1 LSATLGLDDS
11 AYRQGV
17 EEAKAQTKA
26 AVSTMMTDYNRLY
39 SEVIHLT
46 AAYQKSRKE
55 TGATSE
61 ETKAFAQKLKEA
73 RAQLSATAQGL
84 RTAEEYMNSF
94 GESASGSG
102 QSLTGAITKAN
113 LLTGVISKVSSMALS
128 AGKDFIQTGIKYN
141 AQLESYTTGF
151 TNMLGSAEAAQQAI
165 AAIQED
171 AARTPL
177 NVASLTQANQLLIS
191 AGENANY
198 SRKVIMALGDAVYAA
213 GGGNAELSRMAAN
226 LQQIANVGKASAIDI
241 KQFAY
246 AGINIYQVLA
256 DYTGKTVQEVQSMTV
271 SYDLLSQ
278 ALIAASEEG
287 GRYYNA
293 MDTQSQTMNGRV
305 STLKDNVSQLA
316 GLMTGDLS
324 SGIGVVIGNLNNMV
338 VAAQDAYKKDGW
350 KGLGEAILGLDNPI
364 SAIISSFGRLGS
376 AVVSALDRASYAL
389 NKARGKTAY
398 ADYDS
403 YEDYRASTDQ
413 QNSRDR
419 RRQAALNGVGIS
431 NKSWSERQAELAAAA
446 GSGGSSIVTTGGSG
460 GSASG
465 KSGSRSTTE
474 TVISSI
480 SRTATT
486 TAQNALGTVTTS
498 IQTLSEKVKDSAGS
512 IKDRITE
519 TTTETGKEMVNGIET
534 TYKQVETKVNG
545 VVTKTTKTY
554 DDMSKTLAATLTR
567 TTSKVEGGVTT
578 AIQEVTK
585 KYADNTEHIEK
596 TETITEENI
605 VDGVARTTKTI
616 NTYIDGVLQNTKV
629 DTEEAEKSIQA
640 ALSRTEKYISEIQGQ
655 SDKGIFGLVK
665 SLFTDIKNKDGKAI
679 AGDVVKVIFGQVT
692 QEQRNTILKWA
703 DDAMTAINE
712 HYAQGGI
719 QGALQSIA
727 GLFSNGITP
736 AVNGSTKEV
745 QSFAAAMKGL
755 SGTGGSGGIVSS
767 ILKLF
772 GGGTKAAA
780 AAGEAGAGQAIA
792 SAAGGAASFF
802 PECLAVLAVIANGVV
817 GFKMGQNARTREDS
831 GEERSLGSKLLSGAL
846 LAATGPVGWISYFFG
861 KKFGKKSS
869 SSSAAAESAP
879 SGAMS
884 YLDIQDAYW
893 YGNERA
899 FAGYDYRSDPFTY
912 NPNNNSVPKY
922 QAEIQAQLAK
932 LSTVVEQ
939 YLPDVANQQIV
950 LDDGTI
956 VGALAPGMN
965 DQLGHIQMLAE
976 RGN

>member
-1 LSATLGLDDS
+1 MQSSTKKVVTELGSEYSKAAQKVAELTKRYNES
-11 AYRQGV
+11 V
-17 EEAKAQTKA
+17 EKTGRTSAQTKELKA
-26 AVSTMMTDYNRLY
+26 ALASARAEL
-39 SEVIHLT
+39 
-46 AAYQKSRKE
+46 KE
-55 TGATSE
+55 TTSALRSANTNMTEFGGASE
-61 ETKAFAQKLKEA
+61 T
-73 RAQLSATAQGL
+73 
-84 RTAEEYMNSF
+84 
-94 GESASGSG
+94 ASG
-102 QSLTGAITKAN
+102 SLTGAITKAN
-113 LLTGVISKVSSMALS
+113 LLTGVIAKVGSMALS
-128 AGKDFIQTGIKYN
+128 AAKDFIRTGIQYN

-151 TNMLGSAEAAQQAI
+151 TNMLGSAEAAKA
-165 AAIQED
+165 AMDAIQED
-171 AARTPL
+171 AARTPFD
-177 NVASLTQANQLLIS
+177 VASLTQANQLLIS
-191 AGENANY
+191 AGENAGY
-198 SRKVIMALGDAVYAA
+198 SRKVIMALGDAVSAT
-213 GGGNAELSRMAAN
+213 GGGNAELSRMSAN

-256 DYTGKTVQEVQSMTV
+256 DYTGKSVQEIQKMTV
-271 SYDLLSQ
+271 SYDLLSA
-278 ALIAASEEG
+278 ALIAASQEG

-324 SGIGVVIGNLNNMV
+324 NGIGMVIGNLNNMV

-350 KGLGEAILGLDNPI
+350 KGLGEAILDLDNPI
-364 SAIISSFGRLGS
+364 STIISSFGRLGS
-376 AVVSALDRASYAL
+376 AAVSALDRASYAL
-389 NKARGKTAY
+389 NKALGKTAY

-403 YEDYRASTDQ
+403 YEDYRTSTDQ
-413 QNSRDR
+413 QNSRNR

-446 GSGGSSIVTTGGSG
+446 GTGGSSITTSPSGSSG
-460 GSASG
+460 GK
-465 KSGSRSTTE
+465 KSKSTTE
-474 TVISSI
+474 TVIESI
-480 SRTATT
+480 SHTATT

-498 IQTLSEKVKDSAGS
+498 IQTLTEKVKDGAGS

-567 TTSKVEGGVTT
+567 TASKVEGGVTT

-605 VDGVARTTKTI
+605 VDGVAQTTKTI
-616 NTYIDGVLQNTKV
+616 NTYIDGVLQNTKA

-665 SLFTDIKNKDGKAI
+665 SLFTDIKSKDGKAI

-692 QEQRNTILKWA
+692 QDQRNTVLKWA

-727 GLFSNGITP
+727 DLFSNGITP

-755 SGTGGSGGIVSS
+755 SGTGGSGGIVNS

-772 GGGTKAAA
+772 GGGTQAAA

-802 PECLAVLAVIANGVV
+802 PECLAVLAVIAEGVI
-817 GFKMGQNARTREDS
+817 GFKMGQNARAREDS

-846 LAATGPVGWISYFFG
+846 LAATGPVGWLSYFFG

-869 SSSAAAESAP
+869 SSSAAEESAS
-879 SGAMS
+879 SGAPS

-912 NPNNNSVPKY
+912 NPNNNAVPKY

-932 LSTVVEQ
+932 LSAVVEQ

>member
-1 LSATLGLDDS
+1 MQNSTKRAVTELGSEYSKAAQKVAELTKRYNESAEKTGRTS
-11 AYRQGV
+11 
-17 EEAKAQTKA
+17 AQTKELKA
-26 AVSTMMTDYNRLY
+26 ALASARAEL
-39 SEVIHLT
+39 
-46 AAYQKSRKE
+46 KE
-55 TGATSE
+55 TTSALRSANTKMTEFGGASE
-61 ETKAFAQKLKEA
+61 T
-73 RAQLSATAQGL
+73 
-84 RTAEEYMNSF
+84 
-94 GESASGSG
+94 ASG
-102 QSLTGAITKAN
+102 SLTGAITKAN
-113 LLTGVISKVSSMALS
+113 LLTGVISNVSSMALS
-128 AGKDFIQTGIKYN
+128 AAKDFIQTGIQYN

-151 TNMLGSAEAAQQAI
+151 TNMLGSAEAAKA
-165 AAIQED
+165 AMDAIQED
-171 AARTPL
+171 AARTPFD
-177 NVASLTQANQLLIS
+177 VASLTQANQLLIS
-191 AGENANY
+191 AGENAGY
-198 SRKVIMALGDAVYAA
+198 SRKVIMALGDAVSAT
-213 GGGNAELSRMAAN
+213 GGGNAELSRMSAN

-246 AGINIYQVLA
+246 AGINVYQVLA
-256 DYTGKTVQEVQSMTV
+256 DYTGKSVQEVQKMTI

-316 GLMTGDLS
+316 GLMTGGLS
-324 SGIGVVIGNLNNMV
+324 DAVGSVISKLNDMT
-338 VAAQDAYKKDGW
+338 VAAIEAYKQDGW
-350 KGLGEAILGLDNPI
+350 WGMAGAALSTIEPLNEVGQ
-364 SAIISSFGRLGS
+364 
-376 AVVSALDRASYAL
+376 ALDRIKEKANSALTRISYIINSRTVPNFAYSSEEEYAAAL
-389 NKARGKTAY
+389 
-398 ADYDS
+398 
-403 YEDYRASTDQ
+403 DQ

-446 GSGGSSIVTTGGSG
+446 GSGGSSIPTGGSG
-460 GSASG
+460 GSSSSG
-465 KSGSRSTTE
+465 KPGSKSTTE

-498 IQTLSEKVKDSAGS
+498 IQTLTEKVKDSAGS

-519 TTTETGKEMVNGIET
+519 TTTTTGKEMVNGIET

-567 TTSKVEGGVTT
+567 TTRKVEGGVTT

-585 KYADNTEHIEK
+585 KYADGSEHIEK

-605 VDGVARTTKTI
+605 VDGVAQTTKTI
-616 NTYIDGVLQNTKV
+616 NTYIDGVLQNTKT

-727 GLFSNGITP
+727 DLFRNGITP

-767 ILKLF
+767 IIKLF

-802 PECLAVLAVIANGVV
+802 PECLAVLAAIANGVI
-817 GFKMGQNARTREDS
+817 GFKMGQNARAREDS

-846 LAATGPVGWISYFFG
+846 LAATGPIGWISYFFG
-861 KKFGKKSS
+861 KKYGKKSS
-869 SSSAAAESAP
+869 SSSAAAESAS
-879 SGAMS
+879 SGAPS

>member
-1 LSATLGLDDS
+1 MQNSTKKAVTELGSEYSKAAQKVAELTKRYNESAEKTGRTS
-11 AYRQGV
+11 
-17 EEAKAQTKA
+17 AQTKELKA
-26 AVSTMMTDYNRLY
+26 ALASARAEL
-39 SEVIHLT
+39 
-46 AAYQKSRKE
+46 KE
-55 TGATSE
+55 TTS
-61 ETKAFAQKLKEA
+61 ALK
-73 RAQLSATAQGL
+73 SANIGMT
-84 RTAEEYMNSF
+84 EF
-94 GESASGSG
+94 GGSSESASG
-102 QSLTGAITKAN
+102 SLTGAITKAN
-113 LLTGVISKVSSMALS
+113 LLTGVISNVSSMALS
-128 AGKDFIQTGIKYN
+128 AAKDFIQTGIQYN

-151 TNMLGSAEAAQQAI
+151 TNMLGSAEAAQQVMSQ
-165 AAIQED
+165 IQED
-171 AARTPL
+171 AAKTPFD
-177 NVASLTQANQLLIS
+177 VESLTKANQYLIS
-191 AGENANY
+191 AGENASY
-198 SRKVIMALGDAVYAA
+198 ARSTIMALGDAVSAT
-213 GGGNAELSRMAAN
+213 GGGNDELNRMSQN
-226 LQQIANVGKASAIDI
+226 LQQIANTGKATTADI

-246 AGINIYQVLA
+246 AGIDVYGILA
-256 DYTGKTVQEVQSMTV
+256 DYTGKSTAEVQKMTI
-271 SYDLLSQ
+271 SYDLLTQ
-278 ALIAASEEG
+278 ALQAASEEG
-287 GRYYNA
+287 GRYYSS

-364 SAIISSFGRLGS
+364 SAIISSFDRLGS
-376 AVVSALDRASYAL
+376 AAVSALDRASYAL
-389 NKARGKTAY
+389 NKALGKNAY

-413 QNSRDR
+413 QNSRNR

-446 GSGGSSIVTTGGSG
+446 GSGGSSIPTGGSG
-460 GSASG
+460 GSSSSG
-465 KSGSRSTTE
+465 KPGSKSATE

-498 IQTLSEKVKDSAGS
+498 IQTLTEKVKDSAGS

-519 TTTETGKEMVNGIET
+519 TTTTTGKEMVDGIET

-567 TTSKVEGGVTT
+567 TASKVEGGVTT
-578 AIQEVTK
+578 AIQEVTE
-585 KYADNTEHIEK
+585 KYADGTEHIKTTETK
-596 TETITEENI
+596 TEESI

-616 NTYIDGVLQNTKV
+616 NTYIDGVLQNTKT

-727 GLFSNGITP
+727 GLFSDGITP

-802 PECLAVLAVIANGVV
+802 PECLAVLAVIAEGVV
-817 GFKMGQNARTREDS
+817 GFKMGQNARAREDS

-846 LAATGPVGWISYFFG
+846 LAFTGPIGWISYLLG

-869 SSSAAAESAP
+869 SSSAAAESAQ

-922 QAEIQAQLAK
+922 QAEIQAQLTK

>member
-1 LSATLGLDDS
+1 MQNSTKRAVTELGSEYSKAAQKVAELTKRYNESAEKTGRTS
-11 AYRQGV
+11 
-17 EEAKAQTKA
+17 AQTKELKA
-26 AVSTMMTDYNRLY
+26 ALASARAEL
-39 SEVIHLT
+39 
-46 AAYQKSRKE
+46 KE
-55 TGATSE
+55 TTSALKSANIGMTE
-61 ETKAFAQKLKEA
+61 FGGSSET
-73 RAQLSATAQGL
+73 
-84 RTAEEYMNSF
+84 
-94 GESASGSG
+94 ASG
-102 QSLTGAITKAN
+102 SLTGAITKAN

-128 AGKDFIQTGIKYN
+128 AAKDFIQTGIQYN

-151 TNMLGSAEAAQQAI
+151 TNMLGSAEAAKA
-165 AAIQED
+165 AMDAIQED
-171 AARTPL
+171 AARTPFD
-177 NVASLTQANQLLIS
+177 VASLTQANQLLIS
-191 AGENANY
+191 AGENAGY
-198 SRKVIMALGDAVYAA
+198 SRKVIMALGDAVSAT
-213 GGGNAELSRMAAN
+213 GGGNAELSRMSAN

-256 DYTGKTVQEVQSMTV
+256 DYTGKSVQEVQKMTI

-324 SGIGVVIGNLNNMV
+324 SGIGVVIGNLNDMV

-364 SAIISSFGRLGS
+364 STIISSFGRLGS
-376 AVVSALDRASYAL
+376 AAVSALDRASYAL
-389 NKARGKTAY
+389 NKALGKNAY

-403 YEDYRASTDQ
+403 YEDYRTSTDQ

-431 NKSWSERQAELAAAA
+431 NKSWTERQAELAAAA
-446 GSGGSSIVTTGGSG
+446 GTGGSSIPTGGS
-460 GSASG
+460 
-465 KSGSRSTTE
+465 SGSSSGGKPGSKSTTE

-498 IQTLSEKVKDSAGS
+498 IQTLTEKVKDSAGS

-585 KYADNTEHIEK
+585 KYADGSEHIEK

-616 NTYIDGVLQNTKV
+616 NTYIDGVLQNTKT

-727 GLFSNGITP
+727 DLFRNGITP

-802 PECLAVLAVIANGVV
+802 PECLAVLAVIANGVI
-817 GFKMGQNARTREDS
+817 GFKMGQNARAREDS

-846 LAATGPVGWISYFFG
+846 LAATGPIGWISYFFG
-861 KKFGKKSS
+861 KKYGKKSS
-869 SSSAAAESAP
+869 SSSAAAESAS
-879 SGAMS
+879 SGAPS

-912 NPNNNSVPKY
+912 NPNNNAVPKY

-932 LSTVVEQ
+932 LSAVVEQ

>member
-1 LSATLGLDDS
+1 MQNSTKRAVTELGSEYSKAAQKVAELTKRYNESAEKTGRTS
-11 AYRQGV
+11 
-17 EEAKAQTKA
+17 AQTKELKA
-26 AVSTMMTDYNRLY
+26 ALASARAEL
-39 SEVIHLT
+39 
-46 AAYQKSRKE
+46 KE
-55 TGATSE
+55 TTSALKSANIGMTE
-61 ETKAFAQKLKEA
+61 FGGSSET
-73 RAQLSATAQGL
+73 
-84 RTAEEYMNSF
+84 
-94 GESASGSG
+94 ASG
-102 QSLTGAITKAN
+102 SLTGAITKAN
-113 LLTGVISKVSSMALS
+113 LLTGVISNVSSMALS
-128 AGKDFIQTGIKYN
+128 AAKDFIQTGIQYN

-151 TNMLGSAEAAQQAI
+151 TNMLGSAEAAKA
-165 AAIQED
+165 AMDAIQED
-171 AARTPL
+171 AARTPFD
-177 NVASLTQANQLLIS
+177 VASLTQANQLLIS
-191 AGENANY
+191 AGENAGY
-198 SRKVIMALGDAVYAA
+198 SRKVIMALGDAVSAT
-213 GGGNAELSRMAAN
+213 GGGNAELSRMSAN

-256 DYTGKTVQEVQSMTV
+256 DYTGKSVQEVQNMTI

-364 SAIISSFGRLGS
+364 STIISSFGRLGS
-376 AVVSALDRASYAL
+376 AAVSALDRASYAL
-389 NKARGKTAY
+389 NKALGKTAY
-398 ADYDS
+398 SDYDS
-403 YEDYRASTDQ
+403 YEDYRTSTDQ

-446 GSGGSSIVTTGGSG
+446 GSGGSSIPTGGSG
-460 GSASG
+460 GSSSSG
-465 KSGSRSTTE
+465 KPGSKFTTE

-519 TTTETGKEMVNGIET
+519 TTTETGKEMVDGIET
-534 TYKQVETKVNG
+534 TYKRVETKVNG

-585 KYADNTEHIEK
+585 KYADGSEHIEK
-596 TETITEENI
+596 TETVTEENI
-605 VDGVARTTKTI
+605 VDGVAQTTKTI

-629 DTEEAEKSIQA
+629 DTEETKKSIQA

-802 PECLAVLAVIANGVV
+802 PECLAVLAVIAEGVV
-817 GFKMGQNARTREDS
+817 GFKMGQNARAREDS

-846 LAATGPVGWISYFFG
+846 LAATGPIGWISYFFG

>member
-1 LSATLGLDDS
+1 MSLDDS
-11 AYRQGV
+11 AYRQSIQNVQNSTKKVVTELGSEYSKAAQKV
-17 EEAKAQTKA
+17 AELTKRYNKSAEKTGRTSAQTKELKA
-26 AVSTMMTDYNRLY
+26 ALASARAEL
-39 SEVIHLT
+39 
-46 AAYQKSRKE
+46 KE
-55 TGATSE
+55 TTSALKSANIGMTEFGGASE
-61 ETKAFAQKLKEA
+61 T
-73 RAQLSATAQGL
+73 
-84 RTAEEYMNSF
+84 
-94 GESASGSG
+94 ASG
-102 QSLTGAITKAN
+102 SLTGAITKAN
-113 LLTGVISKVSSMALS
+113 LLTGIISKVSSMALS
-128 AGKDFIQTGIKYN
+128 AGKDFIQTGIQYN

-151 TNMLGSAEAAQQAI
+151 TNMLGSAEAAKA
-165 AAIQED
+165 AMDAIQED
-171 AARTPL
+171 AARTPFD
-177 NVASLTQANQLLIS
+177 VASLTQANQLLIS
-191 AGENANY
+191 AGENAGY
-198 SRKVIMALGDAVYAA
+198 SRKVIMALGDAVSAT
-213 GGGNAELSRMAAN
+213 GGDNDELNRMAQN

-256 DYTGKTVQEVQSMTV
+256 DYTGKSVQDVQNMTI

-287 GRYYNA
+287 GRYYNS

-305 STLKDNVSQLA
+305 STLKDNASQLA
-316 GLMTGDLS
+316 GLMTRGLS
-324 SGIGVVIGNLNNMV
+324 DAVGSVISKLNEMT
-338 VAAQDAYKKDGW
+338 VAAIEAYKQDGW
-350 KGLGEAILGLDNPI
+350 WGMAGAALSTIEPLNEVGQ
-364 SAIISSFGRLGS
+364 
-376 AVVSALDRASYAL
+376 ALDRIKEKANSALTRISYIINSRTVPNFAYSSEEEYAAAL
-389 NKARGKTAY
+389 
-398 ADYDS
+398 
-403 YEDYRASTDQ
+403 DQ
-413 QNSRDR
+413 QKSRDR
-419 RRQAALNGVGIS
+419 RRQAALKGVGIS

-446 GSGGSSIVTTGGSG
+446 GAGGSSISTGGSG
-460 GSASG
+460 GSSSG
-465 KSGSRSTTE
+465 GKKSKSTTE

-519 TTTETGKEMVNGIET
+519 TTTTTGKEMVNGIET

-578 AIQEVTK
+578 AIQEVTE
-585 KYADNTEHIEK
+585 KYADGTEHIKTTETK
-596 TETITEENI
+596 TEESI
-605 VDGVARTTKTI
+605 VDGVAQTTKTI

-692 QEQRNTILKWA
+692 QEQRNTVLKWA

-727 GLFSNGITP
+727 DLFSNGITP

-755 SGTGGSGGIVSS
+755 SGTGGSGGIVGS

-802 PECLAVLAVIANGVV
+802 PECLAVLAVIAEGVV
-817 GFKMGQNARTREDS
+817 GFKMGQNARAREDS

-846 LAATGPVGWISYFFG
+846 LAATGPVGWLSYFFG

-869 SSSAAAESAP
+869 SSSAAAESAS

>member
-1 LSATLGLDDS
+1 MSATLGLDDS

-419 RRQAALNGVGIS
+419 RRRAALNGVGIS

-446 GSGGSSIVTTGGSG
+446 GTGGSSITTGGSS
-460 GSASG
+460 GSSSSG
-465 KSGSRSTTE
+465 KSGSKSTTE

-519 TTTETGKEMVNGIET
+519 TTTTTGKEMVNGIET

-578 AIQEVTK
+578 AIQEVTE
-585 KYADNTEHIEK
+585 KYADGTEHIKTTETK
-596 TETITEENI
+596 TEESI
-605 VDGVARTTKTI
+605 VNGVAQTTKTI

-802 PECLAVLAVIANGVV
+802 PECLAVLAVIAEGVV
-817 GFKMGQNARTREDS
+817 GFKMGQNARAREDS

-846 LAATGPVGWISYFFG
+846 LAATGPIGWISYFFG

-869 SSSAAAESAP
+869 SSSAAAESTS

-932 LSTVVEQ
+932 LSAVVEQ

>member
-1 LSATLGLDDS
+1 MATLGLDDS

-17 EEAKAQTKA
+17 EEAKAQTKS
-26 AVSTMMTDYNRLY
+26 AVSTMSADYNRLY
-39 SEVIHLT
+39 SEVLHLT

-73 RAQLSATAQGL
+73 QAQLNTTAQGL

-94 GESASGSG
+94 GDAASGSSK
-102 QSLTGAITKAN
+102 SLAGAIAQGTIMA
-113 LLTGVISKVSSMALS
+113 GVFSKLYSAALAAAKS
-128 AGKDFIQTGIKYN
+128 LIQSGIEYN
-141 AQLESYTTGF
+141 AQIESYRVGL
-151 TNMLGSAEAAQQAI
+151 TNMLGSAEAAKA
-165 AAIQED
+165 AMDAIQED
-171 AARTPL
+171 AARTPFD
-177 NVASLTQANQLLIS
+177 VASLTQANQLLIS
-191 AGENANY
+191 AGENAGY
-198 SRKVIMALGDAVYAA
+198 SRKVIMALGDAVSAT
-213 GGGNAELSRMAAN
+213 GGGNAELSRMSAN

-256 DYTGKTVQEVQSMTV
+256 DYTGKSVQEVQKMTI
-271 SYDLLSQ
+271 SYDLLSA

-324 SGIGVVIGNLNNMV
+324 SGIGVVIGNLNDMV

-364 SAIISSFGRLGS
+364 STIISSFGRLGS
-376 AVVSALDRASYAL
+376 AAVNALDRASYAL
-389 NKARGKTAY
+389 NKALGKNAY

-403 YEDYRASTDQ
+403 YEAYRTSTDQ

-446 GSGGSSIVTTGGSG
+446 GSGGSSIPTGGSG
-460 GSASG
+460 GSSSSG
-465 KSGSRSTTE
+465 KPGSKSATE

-498 IQTLSEKVKDSAGS
+498 IQTLTEKVKDSAGS

-567 TTSKVEGGVTT
+567 TTSKVEGGVST

-585 KYADNTEHIEK
+585 KYADGSEHIEK

-616 NTYIDGVLQNTKV
+616 NTYIDGVLQNTKT

-640 ALSRTEKYISEIQGQ
+640 ALSRTEKYISGIQEQ

-703 DDAMTAINE
+703 YDAMTAINE

-727 GLFSNGITP
+727 DLFRNGITP

-802 PECLAVLAVIANGVV
+802 PECLAVLAVIANGVI
-817 GFKMGQNARTREDS
+817 GFKMGQNARAREDS

-846 LAATGPVGWISYFFG
+846 LAFTGPIGWLSYFFG

-869 SSSAAAESAP
+869 SSSAAAESAS

-932 LSTVVEQ
+932 LSNVVEQ

>member
-1 LSATLGLDDS
+1 MQNSTKKAVTELGSEYSKAAQKVAELTKRYNES
-11 AYRQGV
+11 V
-17 EEAKAQTKA
+17 EKTGRTSAQTKELKA
-26 AVSTMMTDYNRLY
+26 ALASARAEL
-39 SEVIHLT
+39 
-46 AAYQKSRKE
+46 KE
-55 TGATSE
+55 TTSALRSANTNMTEFGGASE
-61 ETKAFAQKLKEA
+61 T
-73 RAQLSATAQGL
+73 
-84 RTAEEYMNSF
+84 
-94 GESASGSG
+94 ASG
-102 QSLTGAITKAN
+102 SLTGAITKAN

-128 AGKDFIQTGIKYN
+128 AAEDFIQTGIRYN

-151 TNMLGSAEAAQQAI
+151 TNMLGSAEAAKA
-165 AAIQED
+165 AMDAIQED
-171 AARTPL
+171 AARTPFD
-177 NVASLTQANQLLIS
+177 VASLTQANQLLIS
-191 AGENANY
+191 AGENAGY
-198 SRKVIMALGDAVYAA
+198 SRKVIMALGDAVSAT
-213 GGGNAELSRMAAN
+213 GGGNAELSRMSAN

-256 DYTGKTVQEVQSMTV
+256 DYTGKSVQEVQKMTI
-271 SYDLLSQ
+271 SYDLLSA

-316 GLMTGDLS
+316 GLMTQDLS
-324 SGIGVVIGNLNNMV
+324 GAVGKVIEKLNDMTVAAQEAYKTDGWEGLILKLTGLEEAGKRVSAVFSGIG
-338 VAAQDAYKKDGW
+338 A
-350 KGLGEAILGLDNPI
+350 
-364 SAIISSFGRLGS
+364 R
-376 AVVSALDRASYAL
+376 VSAMMSGDRNEWKAFFSPNGKLDD
-389 NKARGKTAY
+389 GTQTAY
-398 ADYDS
+398 EKAWS
-403 YEDYRASTDQ
+403 ESME
-413 QNSRDR
+413 NSRAGTKDTDYWKQYGDR
-419 RRQAALNGVGIS
+419 LAKQYGITQ
-431 NKSWSERQAELAAAA
+431 KEEK
-446 GSGGSSIVTTGGSG
+446 SSITGNGDGGSG
-460 GSASG
+460 KPGS
-465 KSGSRSTTE
+465 KSTTE

-498 IQTLSEKVKDSAGS
+498 IQTLTEKVKDSAGS

-519 TTTETGKEMVNGIET
+519 TTTTTGKEMVDGIET

-578 AIQEVTK
+578 AIQEVTE
-585 KYADNTEHIEK
+585 KYADGTEHIKTTETK
-596 TETITEENI
+596 TEESI
-605 VDGVARTTKTI
+605 VDGVAQTTKTI
-616 NTYIDGVLQNTKV
+616 NTYIDGVLQNTKT

-665 SLFTDIKNKDGKAI
+665 SLFIDIKNKDGKAI

-802 PECLAVLAVIANGVV
+802 PECLAVLAAIANGVI
-817 GFKMGQNARTREDS
+817 GFKMGQNARAREDS

-846 LAATGPVGWISYFFG
+846 LAATGPIGWISYFFG
-861 KKFGKKSS
+861 KKYGKKSS
-869 SSSAAAESAP
+869 SSSAAAESAS
-879 SGAMS
+879 SGAPS

-912 NPNNNSVPKY
+912 NPNNNAVPKY

-932 LSTVVEQ
+932 LSAVVEQ

>member
-1 LSATLGLDDS
+1 MQSSTKKVVTELGSEYSKAAQKVAELTKRYNES
-11 AYRQGV
+11 V
-17 EEAKAQTKA
+17 EKTGRTSAQTKELKA
-26 AVSTMMTDYNRLY
+26 ALASARAEL
-39 SEVIHLT
+39 
-46 AAYQKSRKE
+46 KE
-55 TGATSE
+55 TTSALRSANTNMTE
-61 ETKAFAQKLKEA
+61 FGGSSET
-73 RAQLSATAQGL
+73 
-84 RTAEEYMNSF
+84 
-94 GESASGSG
+94 ASG
-102 QSLTGAITKAN
+102 SLTGAITKAN
-113 LLTGVISKVSSMALS
+113 LLTGVISNVSSMALS
-128 AGKDFIQTGIKYN
+128 AAKDFIQTGIQYN

-151 TNMLGSAEAAQQAI
+151 TNMLGSAEAAKA
-165 AAIQED
+165 AMDAIQED
-171 AARTPL
+171 AARTPFD
-177 NVASLTQANQLLIS
+177 VASLTQANQLLIS
-191 AGENANY
+191 AGENAGY
-198 SRKVIMALGDAVYAA
+198 SRKVIMALGDAVSAT
-213 GGGNAELSRMAAN
+213 GGGNAELSRMSAN

-256 DYTGKTVQEVQSMTV
+256 DYTGKSVQEVQKMTI

-364 SAIISSFGRLGS
+364 STIISSFGRLGS
-376 AVVSALDRASYAL
+376 AAVSALDRASYAL
-389 NKARGKTAY
+389 NKALGKNAY

-446 GSGGSSIVTTGGSG
+446 GSGGSSIPTGGSG
-460 GSASG
+460 GSSSSG
-465 KSGSRSTTE
+465 KPGSKSATE

-486 TAQNALGTVTTS
+486 TTQNALGTVTTS
-498 IQTLSEKVKDSAGS
+498 IQTLTEKVKDSAGS

-519 TTTETGKEMVNGIET
+519 TTTTTGKEMVDGIET

-802 PECLAVLAVIANGVV
+802 PECLAVLAVIAEGVV
-817 GFKMGQNARTREDS
+817 GFKMGQNARAREDS

-846 LAATGPVGWISYFFG
+846 LAATGPIGWISYFFG

-869 SSSAAAESAP
+869 SSSAAAESTS

-932 LSTVVEQ
+932 LSAVVEQ

>member
-1 LSATLGLDDS
+1 VQNSTKKAVTELGSEYSKAAQKVAELTKRYNESAEKTGHTS
-11 AYRQGV
+11 V
-17 EEAKAQTKA
+17 QTKELKA
-26 AVSTMMTDYNRLY
+26 ALASARAELKETTSALKSANNGMESFANSTDKASGKSLAGAIAQGTVMAGVFSKLY
-39 SEVIHLT
+39 S
-46 AAYQKSRKE
+46 A
-55 TGATSE
+55 
-61 ETKAFAQKLKEA
+61 
-73 RAQLSATAQGL
+73 
-84 RTAEEYMNSF
+84 
-94 GESASGSG
+94 
-102 QSLTGAITKAN
+102 
-113 LLTGVISKVSSMALS
+113 ALS
-128 AGKDFIQTGIKYN
+128 AAEGLISSGIQYN

-151 TNMLGSAEAAQQAI
+151 TNMLGSAEAAKA
-165 AAIQED
+165 AMDAIQED
-171 AARTPL
+171 AARTPFD
-177 NVASLTQANQLLIS
+177 VASLTQANQLLIS
-191 AGENANY
+191 AGENAGY
-198 SRKVIMALGDAVYAA
+198 SRKVIMALGDAVSAT
-213 GGGNAELSRMAAN
+213 GGGNAELSRMSAN

-246 AGINIYQVLA
+246 AGINVYQVLA
-256 DYTGKTVQEVQSMTV
+256 DYTGKSVQEVQKMTI
-271 SYDLLSQ
+271 SYDTLSQ

-316 GLMTGDLS
+316 GLMTGNLS
-324 SGIGVVIGNLNNMV
+324 EAVSTVISKLNDMT
-338 VAAQDAYKKDGW
+338 VAAIEAYKQDGW
-350 KGLGEAILGLDNPI
+350 WGMAGAALSVIEPI
-364 SAIISSFGRLGS
+364 NEVGQ
-376 AVVSALDRASYAL
+376 ALDGVKE
-389 NKARGKTAY
+389 KA
-398 ADYDS
+398 
-403 YEDYRASTDQ
+403 
-413 QNSRDR
+413 N
-419 RRQAALNGVGIS
+419 AALTHITYLINSLTVPNFAYS
-431 NKSWSERQAELAAAA
+431 SEEEYAAALETNERRSEGSRETERERRLYLHNQRVAQAQAAAA
-446 GSGGSSIVTTGGSG
+446 AAASSITGGGSGGSSSG
-460 GSASG
+460 G

-585 KYADNTEHIEK
+585 KYADGSEHIEK

-605 VDGVARTTKTI
+605 VDGVAQTTKTI

-802 PECLAVLAVIANGVV
+802 PECLAVLAVIAEGVV
-817 GFKMGQNARTREDS
+817 GFKMGQNARAREDS

-846 LAATGPVGWISYFFG
+846 LAATGPVGWLSYFFG

>member
-1 LSATLGLDDS
+1 MQNSTKRAVTELGSEYSKAAQKVAELTKRYNESAEKTGRTS
-11 AYRQGV
+11 
-17 EEAKAQTKA
+17 AQTKELKA
-26 AVSTMMTDYNRLY
+26 ALASARAEL
-39 SEVIHLT
+39 
-46 AAYQKSRKE
+46 KE
-55 TGATSE
+55 TTSALKSANIGMTE
-61 ETKAFAQKLKEA
+61 FGGSSET
-73 RAQLSATAQGL
+73 
-84 RTAEEYMNSF
+84 
-94 GESASGSG
+94 ASG
-102 QSLTGAITKAN
+102 SLTGAITKAN
-113 LLTGVISKVSSMALS
+113 LLTGIISKVSSMALS
-128 AGKDFIQTGIKYN
+128 AAKDFIQTGIRYN

-151 TNMLGSAEAAQQAI
+151 TNMLGSAEAAKA
-165 AAIQED
+165 AMDAIQED
-171 AARTPL
+171 AARTPFD
-177 NVASLTQANQLLIS
+177 VASLTQANQLLIS
-191 AGENANY
+191 AGENAGY
-198 SRKVIMALGDAVYAA
+198 SRKVIMALGDAVSAT
-213 GGGNAELSRMAAN
+213 GGGNAELSRMAGN

-256 DYTGKTVQEVQSMTV
+256 DYTGKSVQDVQNMTI

-293 MDTQSQTMNGRV
+293 MSSLSQKQNGITN
-305 STLKDNVSQLA
+305 TLKDNVKQLA
-316 GLMTGDLS
+316 GLLTSDLS
-324 SGIGVVIGNLNNMV
+324 DGIGQTKSRLNEITVTAIEAYKTDGWVGLGKAIANLNPITQSL
-338 VAAQDAYKKDGW
+338 VAEMEIAGNAISKVAQNAISILDQWSYK
-350 KGLGEAILGLDNPI
+350 
-364 SAIISSFGRLGS
+364 
-376 AVVSALDRASYAL
+376 L
-389 NKARGKTAY
+389 NKALGKTAY

-403 YEDYRASTDQ
+403 YEEYRASTDQ

-431 NKSWSERQAELAAAA
+431 NKSWTERQAELAAAA
-446 GSGGSSIVTTGGSG
+446 GSGGSSIPTGGSSGNSSG
-460 GSASG
+460 G
-465 KSGSRSTTE
+465 KPGSKSTTE

-498 IQTLSEKVKDSAGS
+498 IQTLTEKVKDSAGS

-519 TTTETGKEMVNGIET
+519 TTTTTGKEMVNGIET

-585 KYADNTEHIEK
+585 KYADGSEHIEK

-616 NTYIDGVLQNTKV
+616 NTYIDGVLQNTKT

-727 GLFSNGITP
+727 DLFRNGITP

-802 PECLAVLAVIANGVV
+802 PECLAVLAVIAEGVI
-817 GFKMGQNARTREDS
+817 GFKMGQNARAREDS

-846 LAATGPVGWISYFFG
+846 LAATGPIGWISYFFG
-861 KKFGKKSS
+861 KKYGKKSS
-869 SSSAAAESAP
+869 SSSAAAESTP

-912 NPNNNSVPKY
+912 NPNNNAVPKY

-932 LSTVVEQ
+932 LSAVVEQ

>member
-1 LSATLGLDDS
+1 MQNSTKRVVTELGSEYSKAAQKVAELTKRYNESAEKTGRTS
-11 AYRQGV
+11 
-17 EEAKAQTKA
+17 AQTKELKA
-26 AVSTMMTDYNRLY
+26 ALASARAEL
-39 SEVIHLT
+39 
-46 AAYQKSRKE
+46 KE
-55 TGATSE
+55 TTSALKSANIGMTE
-61 ETKAFAQKLKEA
+61 FGGSSET
-73 RAQLSATAQGL
+73 
-84 RTAEEYMNSF
+84 
-94 GESASGSG
+94 ASG
-102 QSLTGAITKAN
+102 SLTGAITKAN

-141 AQLESYTTGF
+141 AQLESNTTGF
-151 TNMLGSAEAAQQAI
+151 TNMLGSAEAAKA
-165 AAIQED
+165 AMDAIQED
-171 AARTPL
+171 AARTPFD
-177 NVASLTQANQLLIS
+177 VASLTQANQLLIS
-191 AGENANY
+191 AGENAGY
-198 SRKVIMALGDAVYAA
+198 SRKVIMALGDAVSAT

-256 DYTGKTVQEVQSMTV
+256 DYTGKSVQEVQKMTI

-364 SAIISSFGRLGS
+364 STIISSFGRLGS
-376 AVVSALDRASYAL
+376 AAVSALDRASYAL
-389 NKARGKTAY
+389 NKALGKTAY
-398 ADYDS
+398 SDYDS

-446 GSGGSSIVTTGGSG
+446 GTGGSSIPTGGSG
-460 GSASG
+460 GSSSGG

-585 KYADNTEHIEK
+585 KYADGSEHIEK

-605 VDGVARTTKTI
+605 VDGVAQTTKTI

-665 SLFTDIKNKDGKAI
+665 SLFTDIKNKDGKAV

-802 PECLAVLAVIANGVV
+802 PECLAVLAVIAEGVV
-817 GFKMGQNARTREDS
+817 GFKMGQNARAREDS

-846 LAATGPVGWISYFFG
+846 LAATGPIGWISYFFG

-869 SSSAAAESAP
+869 SSPAAAESAS

>member
-1 LSATLGLDDS
+1 MQNSTKKAVTELGSEYSKAAQKVAELTKRYNES
-11 AYRQGV
+11 V
-17 EEAKAQTKA
+17 EKTGRTSAQTKELKA
-26 AVSTMMTDYNRLY
+26 ALASARAEL
-39 SEVIHLT
+39 
-46 AAYQKSRKE
+46 KE
-55 TGATSE
+55 TTSALRSANTNMTEFGGASE
-61 ETKAFAQKLKEA
+61 T
-73 RAQLSATAQGL
+73 
-84 RTAEEYMNSF
+84 
-94 GESASGSG
+94 ASG
-102 QSLTGAITKAN
+102 SLTGAITKAN

-128 AGKDFIQTGIKYN
+128 AAEDFIQTGIRYN

-151 TNMLGSAEAAQQAI
+151 TNMLGSAEAAKA
-165 AAIQED
+165 AMDAIQED
-171 AARTPL
+171 AARTPFD
-177 NVASLTQANQLLIS
+177 VASLTQANQLLIS
-191 AGENANY
+191 AGENAGY
-198 SRKVIMALGDAVYAA
+198 SRKVIMALGDAVSAT
-213 GGGNAELSRMAAN
+213 GGGNAELSRMSAN

-256 DYTGKTVQEVQSMTV
+256 DYTGKSVQEVQKMTI

-324 SGIGVVIGNLNNMV
+324 SGIGVVIGNLNDMV

-364 SAIISSFGRLGS
+364 STIISSFGRLGS
-376 AVVSALDRASYAL
+376 AAVSALDRASYAL
-389 NKARGKTAY
+389 NKALGKNAY

-403 YEDYRASTDQ
+403 YEEYRASTDQ

-446 GSGGSSIVTTGGSG
+446 GSGGSSIPTGGSG
-460 GSASG
+460 GSSSG
-465 KSGSRSTTE
+465 GKPGSKSTTE

-498 IQTLSEKVKDSAGS
+498 IQTLTEKVKDSAGS

-519 TTTETGKEMVNGIET
+519 TTTTTGKEMVDGIET

-578 AIQEVTK
+578 AIQEVTE
-585 KYADNTEHIEK
+585 KYADGTEHIKTTETK
-596 TETITEENI
+596 TEESI

-616 NTYIDGVLQNTKV
+616 NTYIDGVLQNTKT

-640 ALSRTEKYISEIQGQ
+640 ALSRTEKYISEIQEQ

-727 GLFSNGITP
+727 DLFRNGITP

-745 QSFAAAMKGL
+745 KSFAAVLKGL

-780 AAGEAGAGQAIA
+780 APAGEAGAGQAIA
-792 SAAGGAASFF
+792 SAASGAASFF
-802 PECLAVLAVIANGVV
+802 PECLAVLAAIANGVI
-817 GFKMGQNARTREDS
+817 GFKMGQNARAREDS

-846 LAATGPVGWISYFFG
+846 LAATGPIGWISYFFG
-861 KKFGKKSS
+861 KKYGKKSS
-869 SSSAAAESAP
+869 SSSAAAESVS
-879 SGAMS
+879 SGAPN

-912 NPNNNSVPKY
+912 NPNNNAVPKY

-932 LSTVVEQ
+932 LSAVVEQ

>member
-1 LSATLGLDDS
+1 MQNSTKRAVTELGSEYSKAAQKVAELTKRYNESAEKTGRTS
-11 AYRQGV
+11 
-17 EEAKAQTKA
+17 AQTKELKA
-26 AVSTMMTDYNRLY
+26 ALASARAEL
-39 SEVIHLT
+39 
-46 AAYQKSRKE
+46 KE
-55 TGATSE
+55 TTSALKSANIGMTEFGGASE
-61 ETKAFAQKLKEA
+61 T
-73 RAQLSATAQGL
+73 
-84 RTAEEYMNSF
+84 
-94 GESASGSG
+94 ASG
-102 QSLTGAITKAN
+102 SLTGAITKAN
-113 LLTGVISKVSSMALS
+113 LLTGVISKVGSMALS
-128 AGKDFIQTGIKYN
+128 AAKDFIQTGIRYN
-141 AQLESYTTGF
+141 AQLEDYTTGF
-151 TNMLGSAEAAQQAI
+151 TNMLGSAEAAKA
-165 AAIQED
+165 AMDAIQED
-171 AARTPL
+171 AARTPFD
-177 NVASLTQANQLLIS
+177 VASLTQANQLLIS
-191 AGENANY
+191 AGENAGY
-198 SRKVIMALGDAVYAA
+198 SRKVIMALGDAVSATS
-213 GGGNAELSRMAAN
+213 GGNAELSRMAAN

-256 DYTGKTVQEVQSMTV
+256 DYTGKSVQEVQNMTI

-293 MDTQSQTMNGRV
+293 MSSLSQKQNGITN
-305 STLKDNVSQLA
+305 TLKDNVKQLA
-316 GLMTGDLS
+316 GLLTSDLS
-324 SGIGVVIGNLNNMV
+324 DGIGQTKSRLNELTVTAIEAYKTDGWVGLGKAIANLNPITQSL
-338 VAAQDAYKKDGW
+338 VAEMEIAGNAISKVAQNAISILDQWSYK
-350 KGLGEAILGLDNPI
+350 
-364 SAIISSFGRLGS
+364 
-376 AVVSALDRASYAL
+376 L
-389 NKARGKTAY
+389 NKALGKNAY

-446 GSGGSSIVTTGGSG
+446 GSGGSSIPTGGSG
-460 GSASG
+460 GSSSGG
-465 KSGSRSTTE
+465 KSGSKSATE

-480 SRTATT
+480 SQTATT

-498 IQTLSEKVKDSAGS
+498 IQTLTEKVKDSAGS
-512 IKDRITE
+512 IKDRVTE
-519 TTTETGKEMVNGIET
+519 TTTTTGKEMVDGIET

-567 TTSKVEGGVTT
+567 TTSKVEGGVST

-585 KYADNTEHIEK
+585 KYADGSEHIEK

-616 NTYIDGVLQNTKV
+616 NTYIDGVLQNTKT

-640 ALSRTEKYISEIQGQ
+640 SLSRTEKYISEIKGQ

-692 QEQRNTILKWA
+692 QEQRNAILKWA

-727 GLFSNGITP
+727 DLFSNGITP

-767 ILKLF
+767 IIKLF

-802 PECLAVLAVIANGVV
+802 PECLAVLAVIANGVI
-817 GFKMGQNARTREDS
+817 GFKMGQNARAREDS

-846 LAATGPVGWISYFFG
+846 LAATGPIGWISYFFG

-869 SSSAAAESAP
+869 SSSSAAESTP

>member
-1 LSATLGLDDS
+1 MQNCTKRAVTELVSEYSKAAQKVAELTKRYNESAEKTGRTS
-11 AYRQGV
+11 
-17 EEAKAQTKA
+17 AQTKELKA
-26 AVSTMMTDYNRLY
+26 ALASARAEL
-39 SEVIHLT
+39 
-46 AAYQKSRKE
+46 KE
-55 TGATSE
+55 TTS
-61 ETKAFAQKLKEA
+61 ALK
-73 RAQLSATAQGL
+73 SANIGMT
-84 RTAEEYMNSF
+84 EF
-94 GESASGSG
+94 GGSSESASG
-102 QSLTGAITKAN
+102 SLTGAITKAN

-128 AGKDFIQTGIKYN
+128 AAKDFIQTGIQYN

-151 TNMLGSAEAAQQAI
+151 TNMLGSAEAAKA
-165 AAIQED
+165 AMDAIQED
-171 AARTPL
+171 AARTPFD
-177 NVASLTQANQLLIS
+177 VASLTQANQLLIS
-191 AGENANY
+191 AGENAGY
-198 SRKVIMALGDAVYAA
+198 SRKAIMALGDAVSAT
-213 GGGNAELSRMAAN
+213 GGGNAELSRMSAN

-256 DYTGKTVQEVQSMTV
+256 DYTGKSVQEVQKMTI

-316 GLMTGDLS
+316 GLMTQDLS
-324 SGIGVVIGNLNNMV
+324 GAVGKVIEKLNDMT

-350 KGLGEAILGLDNPI
+350 TGLIGEVTGLADVADRAKSAFAGLKAVIDALRSGDISLAKGDWDAVYWEGFNNKYQNQKAGQKDTNYWKQYGERMAKQYGLDKNE
-364 SAIISSFGRLGS
+364 SSITTS
-376 AVVSALDRASYAL
+376 PS
-389 NKARGKTAY
+389 
-398 ADYDS
+398 
-403 YEDYRASTDQ
+403 
-413 QNSRDR
+413 
-419 RRQAALNGVGIS
+419 
-431 NKSWSERQAELAAAA
+431 
-446 GSGGSSIVTTGGSG
+446 GSSG
-460 GSASG
+460 G
-465 KSGSRSTTE
+465 KSGSKSTTE

-486 TAQNALGTVTTS
+486 TTQNALGTVTTS
-498 IQTLSEKVKDSAGS
+498 IQTLTEKVKDSAGS

-519 TTTETGKEMVNGIET
+519 TTTTTGKEMVDGIET

-578 AIQEVTK
+578 AIQEVTE
-585 KYADNTEHIEK
+585 KYADGTEHIKTTETK
-596 TETITEENI
+596 TEESI

-616 NTYIDGVLQNTKV
+616 NTYIDGVLQNTKT

-665 SLFTDIKNKDGKAI
+665 SLFIDIKNKDGKAI

-727 GLFSNGITP
+727 DLFRNGITP

-792 SAAGGAASFF
+792 SAASGAASFF
-802 PECLAVLAVIANGVV
+802 PECLAVLAAIANGVI
-817 GFKMGQNARTREDS
+817 GFKMGQNARAREDS

-846 LAATGPVGWISYFFG
+846 LAATGPIGWISYFFG
-861 KKFGKKSS
+861 KKYGKKSS
-869 SSSAAAESAP
+869 SSSAAAESAS
-879 SGAMS
+879 SGAPS

>member
-1 LSATLGLDDS
+1 MQNSTKRAVTELGSEYSKAAQKVAELTKRYNESAEKTGRTS
-11 AYRQGV
+11 
-17 EEAKAQTKA
+17 AQTKELKA
-26 AVSTMMTDYNRLY
+26 ALASARAEL
-39 SEVIHLT
+39 
-46 AAYQKSRKE
+46 KE
-55 TGATSE
+55 TTS
-61 ETKAFAQKLKEA
+61 ALK
-73 RAQLSATAQGL
+73 SANIGMT
-84 RTAEEYMNSF
+84 EF
-94 GESASGSG
+94 GGSSESASG
-102 QSLTGAITKAN
+102 SLTGAITKAN

-128 AGKDFIQTGIKYN
+128 AAKDFIQTGIQYN
-141 AQLESYTTGF
+141 AQLENYTTGF
-151 TNMLGSAEAAQQAI
+151 TNMLGSAEAAKA
-165 AAIQED
+165 AMDAIQED
-171 AARTPL
+171 AARTPFD
-177 NVASLTQANQLLIS
+177 VASLTQANQLLIS
-191 AGENANY
+191 AGENAGY
-198 SRKVIMALGDAVYAA
+198 SRKAIMALGDAVSAT
-213 GGGNAELSRMAAN
+213 GGGNAELSRMSAN

-256 DYTGKTVQEVQSMTV
+256 DYTGKSVQEVQKMTI

-316 GLMTGDLS
+316 GLMTQDLS
-324 SGIGVVIGNLNNMV
+324 GAVGKVIEKLNDMT

-350 KGLGEAILGLDNPI
+350 TGLIGEVTGLADVADRAKSAFAGLKAVIDALRSGDISLAKGDWDAVYWEGFNNKYQNQKAGQKDTNYWKQYGERMAKQYGLDKNE
-364 SAIISSFGRLGS
+364 SSITTS
-376 AVVSALDRASYAL
+376 PS
-389 NKARGKTAY
+389 
-398 ADYDS
+398 
-403 YEDYRASTDQ
+403 
-413 QNSRDR
+413 
-419 RRQAALNGVGIS
+419 
-431 NKSWSERQAELAAAA
+431 
-446 GSGGSSIVTTGGSG
+446 GSSG
-460 GSASG
+460 G
-465 KSGSRSTTE
+465 KSGSKSTTE

-486 TAQNALGTVTTS
+486 TTQNALGTVTTS
-498 IQTLSEKVKDSAGS
+498 IQTLTEKVKDSAGS

-519 TTTETGKEMVNGIET
+519 TTTTTGKEMVDGIET

-578 AIQEVTK
+578 AIQEVTE
-585 KYADNTEHIEK
+585 KYADGTEHIKTTETK
-596 TETITEENI
+596 TEESI

-616 NTYIDGVLQNTKV
+616 NTYIDGVLQNTKT

-665 SLFTDIKNKDGKAI
+665 SLFIDIKNKDGKAI

-727 GLFSNGITP
+727 DLFRNGITP

-792 SAAGGAASFF
+792 SAASGAASFF
-802 PECLAVLAVIANGVV
+802 PECLAVLAAIANGVI
-817 GFKMGQNARTREDS
+817 GFKMGQNARAREDS

-846 LAATGPVGWISYFFG
+846 LAATGPIGWISYFFG
-861 KKFGKKSS
+861 KKYGKKSS
-869 SSSAAAESAP
+869 SSSAAAESAS
-879 SGAMS
+879 SGAPS

>member
-1 LSATLGLDDS
+1 VQSSTKKVVTELGSEYSRAAQKVAELTKRYNES
-11 AYRQGV
+11 V
-17 EEAKAQTKA
+17 EKTGRTSAQTKELKA
-26 AVSTMMTDYNRLY
+26 ALASARAEL
-39 SEVIHLT
+39 
-46 AAYQKSRKE
+46 KE
-55 TGATSE
+55 TTSALRSANTNMTEFGGASE
-61 ETKAFAQKLKEA
+61 T
-73 RAQLSATAQGL
+73 
-84 RTAEEYMNSF
+84 
-94 GESASGSG
+94 ASG
-102 QSLTGAITKAN
+102 SLTGAITKAN
-113 LLTGVISKVSSMALS
+113 LLTGVISNVSSMALS
-128 AGKDFIQTGIKYN
+128 AAKDFIQTGIQYN
-141 AQLESYTTGF
+141 AQIEKYTTGF
-151 TNMLGSAEAAQQAI
+151 TNMLGSAEAAQQVMSQ
-165 AAIQED
+165 IQED
-171 AARTPL
+171 AARTPF
-177 NVASLTQANQLLIS
+177 NVESLTKANQYLIS
-191 AGENANY
+191 AGENASY
-198 SRKVIMALGDAVYAA
+198 ARKTIMALGDAVSAT
-213 GGGNAELSRMAAN
+213 GGDNDELNRMAQN

-256 DYTGKTVQEVQSMTV
+256 DYTGKSVQDVQNMTI

-324 SGIGVVIGNLNNMV
+324 SGIGVVIGNLNDMV

-364 SAIISSFGRLGS
+364 STIISSFGRLGS
-376 AVVSALDRASYAL
+376 AAVSALDRASYAL
-389 NKARGKTAY
+389 NKALGKNAY

-413 QNSRDR
+413 QNSRNR

-431 NKSWSERQAELAAAA
+431 NRSWSQRQADLAAAN
-446 GSGGSSIVTTGGSG
+446 GNGGSSIPTGGSG
-460 GSASG
+460 GSSSG
-465 KSGSRSTTE
+465 GKPGSKSTTE

-498 IQTLSEKVKDSAGS
+498 IQTLTEKVKDSAGS

-519 TTTETGKEMVNGIET
+519 TTTTTGKEMVDGIET

-585 KYADNTEHIEK
+585 KYADGSEHIEK

-616 NTYIDGVLQNTKV
+616 NTYIDGVLQNTKT

-665 SLFTDIKNKDGKAI
+665 SLFIDIKNKDGKAI

-727 GLFSNGITP
+727 DLFSNGITP

-792 SAAGGAASFF
+792 SAASGAASFF
-802 PECLAVLAVIANGVV
+802 PECLAVLAAIANGVI
-817 GFKMGQNARTREDS
+817 GFKMGQNARAREDS

-846 LAATGPVGWISYFFG
+846 LAATGPIGWISYFFG
-861 KKFGKKSS
+861 KKYGKKSS
-869 SSSAAAESAP
+869 SSSAAAESAS
-879 SGAMS
+879 SGAPS

>member
-1 LSATLGLDDS
+1 MQNSTKRAVTELGSEYSKAAQKVAELTKRYNES
-11 AYRQGV
+11 V
-17 EEAKAQTKA
+17 EKTGRTSAQTKELKA
-26 AVSTMMTDYNRLY
+26 ALASARTEL
-39 SEVIHLT
+39 
-46 AAYQKSRKE
+46 KE
-55 TGATSE
+55 TTSALKSANIGMTE
-61 ETKAFAQKLKEA
+61 FGGSSET
-73 RAQLSATAQGL
+73 
-84 RTAEEYMNSF
+84 
-94 GESASGSG
+94 ASG
-102 QSLTGAITKAN
+102 SLTGAITKAN

-128 AGKDFIQTGIKYN
+128 AAKDFIQTGIQYN

-151 TNMLGSAEAAQQAI
+151 TNMLGSAEAAKA
-165 AAIQED
+165 AMDAIQED
-171 AARTPL
+171 DARTPFD
-177 NVASLTQANQLLIS
+177 VASLTQANQLLIS
-191 AGENANY
+191 AGENAGY
-198 SRKVIMALGDAVYAA
+198 SRKVIMALGDAVSATS
-213 GGGNAELSRMAAN
+213 GGNAELSRMSAN

-256 DYTGKTVQEVQSMTV
+256 DYTGKSVQEVQKMTI
-271 SYDLLSQ
+271 SYDTLSQ

-364 SAIISSFGRLGS
+364 STIISSFGRLGS
-376 AVVSALDRASYAL
+376 AAVSALDRASYAL
-389 NKARGKTAY
+389 NKALGKTAY
-398 ADYDS
+398 SDYDS
-403 YEDYRASTDQ
+403 YEDYRTSTDQ

-446 GSGGSSIVTTGGSG
+446 GTGGSSIPTGGSG
-460 GSASG
+460 GSSSG
-465 KSGSRSTTE
+465 GKPGSKSTTE
-474 TVISSI
+474 TVVSSI

-498 IQTLSEKVKDSAGS
+498 IQTLTEKVKDSAGS

-585 KYADNTEHIEK
+585 KYADGSEHIEK

-605 VDGVARTTKTI
+605 VDGVAQTTKTI
-616 NTYIDGVLQNTKV
+616 NTYIDGVLQNTKT

-802 PECLAVLAVIANGVV
+802 PECLAVLAVIAEGVV
-817 GFKMGQNARTREDS
+817 GFKMGQNARAREDS

-846 LAATGPVGWISYFFG
+846 LAATGPIGWISYFFG

-869 SSSAAAESAP
+869 SSPAAAESAS

>member
-1 LSATLGLDDS
+1 MQNSTKKAVTELGSEYSKAAQKVAELTKRYNES
-11 AYRQGV
+11 FEKTGRTS
-17 EEAKAQTKA
+17 AQTRELKA
-26 AVSTMMTDYNRLY
+26 ALASARTEL
-39 SEVIHLT
+39 
-46 AAYQKSRKE
+46 KE
-55 TGATSE
+55 TTSALKSANTNMTE
-61 ETKAFAQKLKEA
+61 FGGSSET
-73 RAQLSATAQGL
+73 
-84 RTAEEYMNSF
+84 
-94 GESASGSG
+94 ASGS
-102 QSLTGAITKAN
+102 LVGAITKAN
-113 LLTGVISKVSSMALS
+113 LLTGVIAKVSSTALS
-128 AGKDFIQTGIKYN
+128 AAKDFIQTGIQYN
-141 AQLESYTTGF
+141 AQIEKYTTGF
-151 TNMLGSAEAAQQAI
+151 TNMLGSAEAAKA
-165 AAIQED
+165 AMDAIQED
-171 AARTPL
+171 AARTPFD
-177 NVASLTQANQLLIS
+177 VASLTQANQLLIS
-191 AGENANY
+191 AGENAGY
-198 SRKVIMALGDAVYAA
+198 SRKVIMALGDAVSAT
-213 GGGNAELSRMAAN
+213 GGGNAELSRMSAN

-256 DYTGKTVQEVQSMTV
+256 DYTGKSVQEVQNMTI

-278 ALIAASEEG
+278 ALIAASEDG

-324 SGIGVVIGNLNNMV
+324 SGIGVAIGKLNDMV
-338 VAAQDAYKKDGW
+338 VAAQEAYKLDGW
-350 KGLGEAILGLDNPI
+350 KGLIGEITGLTTVIDKAK
-364 SAIISSFGRLGS
+364 SS
-376 AVVSALDRASYAL
+376 AVGLKAVFDALKSGEIGLLHGDWDAVYWNAF
-389 NKARGKTAY
+389 NADQTTKQGKK
-398 ADYDS
+398 DWD
-403 YEDYRASTDQ
+403 
-413 QNSRDR
+413 
-419 RRQAALNGVGIS
+419 
-431 NKSWSERQAELAAAA
+431 KSHAGMVWDENDGWVPAETS
-446 GSGGSSIVTTGGSG
+446 GSVGSSIPTGGSG
-460 GSASG
+460 SSGG
-465 KSGSRSTTE
+465 KSGSKSITE

-480 SRTATT
+480 SQTATT

-498 IQTLSEKVKDSAGS
+498 IQTLSEKVKDSAGN

-519 TTTETGKEMVNGIET
+519 TTTTTGKEMVNGIET

-567 TTSKVEGGVTT
+567 TTGKVEGGVTT
-578 AIQEVTK
+578 AIQEVTE
-585 KYADNTEHIEK
+585 KYADGTEHIKTTETK
-596 TETITEENI
+596 TEESI
-605 VDGVARTTKTI
+605 VDGVAQTTKTI

-640 ALSRTEKYISEIQGQ
+640 SLSRTEKYISEIQGQ

-679 AGDVVKVIFGQVT
+679 AGDLVKVIFGQVT
-692 QEQRNTILKWA
+692 QEQRNTVLKWA

-719 QGALQSIA
+719 QEALQSIA
-727 GLFSNGITP
+727 DLFSNGITP

-745 QSFAAAMKGL
+745 QSFAAVMKSL
-755 SGTGGSGGIVSS
+755 SSTGGSGGIVNS

-772 GGGTKAAA
+772 GGGTQAAA
-780 AAGEAGAGQAIA
+780 AAGDAGAGQAVA
-792 SAAGGAASFF
+792 SAASGAASFF
-802 PECLAVLAVIANGVV
+802 PVCLAVLAVIAEGVV
-817 GFKMGQNARTREDS
+817 GFKMGQNARAREDS
-831 GEERSLGSKLLSGAL
+831 GEERSVGSELLSGAL
-846 LAATGPVGWISYFFG
+846 LGAGGPSVWLGYLLG
-861 KKFGKKSS
+861 KKFGGKS
-869 SSSAAAESAP
+869 SSSAAESAS

-922 QAEIQAQLAK
+922 QAEIQDQLAK

-939 YLPDVANQQIV
+939 YLPQAGNQVIK
-950 LDDGTI
+950 LDDGTL
-956 VGALAPGMN
+956 VGALAPSI
-965 DQLGHIQMLAE
+965 DARLGHLATLAE

>member
-1 LSATLGLDDS
+1 MSATLGLDDS

-338 VAAQDAYKKDGW
+338 VAAEDAYKKDGW

-802 PECLAVLAVIANGVV
+802 PECLAVLAVIAEGVV
-817 GFKMGQNARTREDS
+817 GFKMGQNARAREDS

-846 LAATGPVGWISYFFG
+846 LAATGPIGWISYFFG

-869 SSSAAAESAP
+869 SSSAAAESTS

-932 LSTVVEQ
+932 LSAVVEQ

>member
-1 LSATLGLDDS
+1 MQSSTKKVVTELGSEYNKAAQKVAELTKRYNES
-11 AYRQGV
+11 V
-17 EEAKAQTKA
+17 EKTGRTSAQTRELKA
-26 AVSTMMTDYNRLY
+26 ALASARAEL
-39 SEVIHLT
+39 
-46 AAYQKSRKE
+46 KE
-55 TGATSE
+55 TTSALRSVNTNMTEFGGASE
-61 ETKAFAQKLKEA
+61 T
-73 RAQLSATAQGL
+73 
-84 RTAEEYMNSF
+84 
-94 GESASGSG
+94 ASG
-102 QSLTGAITKAN
+102 SLTGAITKAN

-128 AGKDFIQTGIKYN
+128 AAKDFIQTGIQYN

-151 TNMLGSAEAAQQAI
+151 TNMLGSAEAAKA
-165 AAIQED
+165 AMDAIQED
-171 AARTPL
+171 AARTPFD
-177 NVASLTQANQLLIS
+177 VASLTQANQLLIS
-191 AGENANY
+191 AGENAGY
-198 SRKVIMALGDAVYAA
+198 SRKVIMALGDAVSAT
-213 GGGNAELSRMAAN
+213 GGGNAELSRMSAN

-256 DYTGKTVQEVQSMTV
+256 DYTGKSVQEVQKMTI

-316 GLMTGDLS
+316 GLMTSDLS
-324 SGIGVVIGNLNNMV
+324 SGIGVVIGNLNDMV

-364 SAIISSFGRLGS
+364 STIISSFGRLGS
-376 AVVSALDRASYAL
+376 AAVSALDRASYAL
-389 NKARGKTAY
+389 NKALGKTAY

-403 YEDYRASTDQ
+403 YEDYRTSTDQ

-431 NKSWSERQAELAAAA
+431 NKSWTERQAELAAAA
-446 GSGGSSIVTTGGSG
+446 GTGGSSITTSPSDSSG
-460 GSASG
+460 G
-465 KSGSRSTTE
+465 KKPGSKSTTE

-480 SRTATT
+480 SSTATT

-519 TTTETGKEMVNGIET
+519 TTTTTGKEMVNGIET
-534 TYKQVETKVNG
+534 TYKQVETRVNG

-554 DDMSKTLAATLTR
+554 DDMSKTLVATLTR

-578 AIQEVTK
+578 AIQEVTE
-585 KYADNTEHIEK
+585 KYADGTEHIKTTETK
-596 TETITEENI
+596 TEESI
-605 VDGVARTTKTI
+605 VDGVAQTTKTI

-679 AGDVVKVIFGQVT
+679 ARDVVKVIFGQVT

-727 GLFSNGITP
+727 DLFSNGITP

-792 SAAGGAASFF
+792 SAASGAASFF
-802 PECLAVLAVIANGVV
+802 PECLAVLAAIANGVI
-817 GFKMGQNARTREDS
+817 GFKMGQNARAREDS

-846 LAATGPVGWISYFFG
+846 LAATGPIGWISYFFG
-861 KKFGKKSS
+861 KKYGKKSS
-869 SSSAAAESAP
+869 SSSAAAESAS
-879 SGAMS
+879 SGAPS

-912 NPNNNSVPKY
+912 NPNNNAVPKY

-932 LSTVVEQ
+932 LSAVVEQ

>member
-1 LSATLGLDDS
+1 MSATLGLDDS

-256 DYTGKTVQEVQSMTV
+256 DYTGKSVQEVQSMTV

-350 KGLGEAILGLDNPI
+350 KGLGEAILDLDNPI

-403 YEDYRASTDQ
+403 YEDYRTSTDQ

-446 GSGGSSIVTTGGSG
+446 GTGGSSIPTGGSS
-460 GSASG
+460 GSSSGG

-498 IQTLSEKVKDSAGS
+498 IQTLSEKVKDGAGS

-578 AIQEVTK
+578 AIQEVTQ
-585 KYADNTEHIEK
+585 KYADGIEHIEK

-605 VDGVARTTKTI
+605 VDGVAQTTKTI

-727 GLFSNGITP
+727 SLFSDGITP

-802 PECLAVLAVIANGVV
+802 PECLAVLAVIAEGVV
-817 GFKMGQNARTREDS
+817 GFKMGQNARAREDS

-846 LAATGPVGWISYFFG
+846 LAATGPVGWLSYFFG

-869 SSSAAAESAP
+869 SSPAAAESTS

>member
-1 LSATLGLDDS
+1 MQSSTKKAVTELGSEYSKAAQKVAELTKRYNES
-11 AYRQGV
+11 V
-17 EEAKAQTKA
+17 EKTGRTSAQTKELKA
-26 AVSTMMTDYNRLY
+26 ALASARAEL
-39 SEVIHLT
+39 
-46 AAYQKSRKE
+46 KE
-55 TGATSE
+55 TTSALRSANTNMTEFGGASE
-61 ETKAFAQKLKEA
+61 T
-73 RAQLSATAQGL
+73 
-84 RTAEEYMNSF
+84 
-94 GESASGSG
+94 ASG
-102 QSLTGAITKAN
+102 SLTGAITKAN
-113 LLTGVISKVSSMALS
+113 LLTGVISKVGSMALS
-128 AGKDFIQTGIKYN
+128 AAKDFIQTGIRYN

-151 TNMLGSAEAAQQAI
+151 TNMLGSAEAAKA
-165 AAIQED
+165 AMDAIQED
-171 AARTPL
+171 AARTPFD
-177 NVASLTQANQLLIS
+177 VASLTQANQLLIS
-191 AGENANY
+191 AGENAGY
-198 SRKVIMALGDAVYAA
+198 SRKVIMALGDAVSAT
-213 GGGNAELSRMAAN
+213 GGGNAELSRMSAN

-256 DYTGKTVQEVQSMTV
+256 DYTGKSVQEVQKMTI

-324 SGIGVVIGNLNNMV
+324 SGIGVVIGNLNDMV

-364 SAIISSFGRLGS
+364 STIISSFGRLGS
-376 AVVSALDRASYAL
+376 AAVSALDRASYAL
-389 NKARGKTAY
+389 NKALGKTAY
-398 ADYDS
+398 SDYDS

-446 GSGGSSIVTTGGSG
+446 GSGGSSIPTGGSG
-460 GSASG
+460 GSSSG
-465 KSGSRSTTE
+465 GKPGSKSTTE

-498 IQTLSEKVKDSAGS
+498 IQTLTEKVKDSAGG

-519 TTTETGKEMVNGIET
+519 TTTTTGKEMVDGIET

-578 AIQEVTK
+578 AIQEVTE
-585 KYADNTEHIEK
+585 KYADGTEHIKTTETK
-596 TETITEENI
+596 TEESI

-616 NTYIDGVLQNTKV
+616 NTYIDGVLQNTKT

-665 SLFTDIKNKDGKAI
+665 SLFIDIKNKDGKAI

-792 SAAGGAASFF
+792 SAASGAASFF
-802 PECLAVLAVIANGVV
+802 PECLAVLAAIANGVI
-817 GFKMGQNARTREDS
+817 GFKMGQNARAREDS

-846 LAATGPVGWISYFFG
+846 LAATGPIGWISYFFG
-861 KKFGKKSS
+861 KKYGKKSS
-869 SSSAAAESAP
+869 SSSAAAESVS
-879 SGAMS
+879 SGAPS

-932 LSTVVEQ
+932 LSAVVEQ

>member
-1 LSATLGLDDS
+1 MQSSTKRAVTELGFEYSKAAQKVAELTKRYNESAEKTGRTS
-11 AYRQGV
+11 
-17 EEAKAQTKA
+17 AQTKELKA
-26 AVSTMMTDYNRLY
+26 ALASARAEL
-39 SEVIHLT
+39 
-46 AAYQKSRKE
+46 KE
-55 TGATSE
+55 TTSALKSANIGMTEFGGASE
-61 ETKAFAQKLKEA
+61 T
-73 RAQLSATAQGL
+73 
-84 RTAEEYMNSF
+84 
-94 GESASGSG
+94 ASG
-102 QSLTGAITKAN
+102 SLTGAITKAN
-113 LLTGVISKVSSMALS
+113 LLTGVISNVSSMALS
-128 AGKDFIQTGIKYN
+128 AAKDFIQTGIQYN

-151 TNMLGSAEAAQQAI
+151 TNMLGSAEAAKA
-165 AAIQED
+165 AMDAIQED
-171 AARTPL
+171 AARTPFD
-177 NVASLTQANQLLIS
+177 VASLTQANQLLIS
-191 AGENANY
+191 AGENAGY
-198 SRKVIMALGDAVYAA
+198 SRKVIMALGDAVSAT
-213 GGGNAELSRMAAN
+213 GGGNAELSRMSAN

-256 DYTGKTVQEVQSMTV
+256 DYTGKSVQEVQKMTI

-316 GLMTGDLS
+316 GLMTGGLS
-324 SGIGVVIGNLNNMV
+324 DAVGSVISKLNDMT
-338 VAAQDAYKKDGW
+338 VAAIEAYKQDGW
-350 KGLGEAILGLDNPI
+350 WGMAGAALSTIEPLNEVGQ
-364 SAIISSFGRLGS
+364 
-376 AVVSALDRASYAL
+376 ALDRIKEKANSALTRISYIINSRTVPNFAYSSEEEYAAAL
-389 NKARGKTAY
+389 
-398 ADYDS
+398 
-403 YEDYRASTDQ
+403 DQ
-413 QNSRDR
+413 QNSRNR

-446 GSGGSSIVTTGGSG
+446 GSGGSSIPTGGSG
-460 GSASG
+460 GSSSSG
-465 KSGSRSTTE
+465 KPGSKPTTE

-498 IQTLSEKVKDSAGS
+498 IQTLTEKVKDSAGS

-519 TTTETGKEMVNGIET
+519 TTTTTGKEMVDGIET

-567 TTSKVEGGVTT
+567 TASKVEGGVTT

-745 QSFAAAMKGL
+745 QSFAAAMKSL

-792 SAAGGAASFF
+792 SAAGGAVSFF

-817 GFKMGQNARTREDS
+817 GFKMGQNARAREDS
-831 GEERSLGSKLLSGAL
+831 GEERSLGSKLLSSAL
-846 LAATGPVGWISYFFG
+846 LAATGPIGWISYFFG

-869 SSSAAAESAP
+869 SSSSAAESTP

-932 LSTVVEQ
+932 LSNVVEQ

>member
-1 LSATLGLDDS
+1 MQNSTKKAVTALGSEYSKAAQKVAELTKRYNESAEKTGRTS
-11 AYRQGV
+11 
-17 EEAKAQTKA
+17 AQTKELKA
-26 AVSTMMTDYNRLY
+26 ALASARAEL
-39 SEVIHLT
+39 
-46 AAYQKSRKE
+46 KE
-55 TGATSE
+55 TTSALRSANTNMTE
-61 ETKAFAQKLKEA
+61 FGGSSET
-73 RAQLSATAQGL
+73 
-84 RTAEEYMNSF
+84 
-94 GESASGSG
+94 ASG
-102 QSLTGAITKAN
+102 SLTGAITKAN
-113 LLTGVISKVSSMALS
+113 LLTGVISNVSSMALS
-128 AGKDFIQTGIKYN
+128 AAKDFMQIGIQYN

-151 TNMLGSAEAAQQAI
+151 TNMLGSAEAAKA
-165 AAIQED
+165 AMDAIQED
-171 AARTPL
+171 AARTPFD
-177 NVASLTQANQLLIS
+177 VASLTQANQLLIS
-191 AGENANY
+191 AGENAGY
-198 SRKVIMALGDAVYAA
+198 SRKVIMALGDAVSAT
-213 GGGNAELSRMAAN
+213 GGGNAELSRMSAN

-256 DYTGKTVQEVQSMTV
+256 DYTGKSVQEVQKMTI

-316 GLMTGDLS
+316 GLMTGGLS
-324 SGIGVVIGNLNNMV
+324 DAVGSVISKLNDMT
-338 VAAQDAYKKDGW
+338 VAAIEAYKQDGW
-350 KGLGEAILGLDNPI
+350 WGMAGAALSTIEPLNEVGQ
-364 SAIISSFGRLGS
+364 
-376 AVVSALDRASYAL
+376 ALDRIKEKANSALTRISYIINSRTVPNFAYSSEEEYAAAL
-389 NKARGKTAY
+389 
-398 ADYDS
+398 
-403 YEDYRASTDQ
+403 DQ

-446 GSGGSSIVTTGGSG
+446 GSGGSSIPTGGSG
-460 GSASG
+460 GSSSSG
-465 KSGSRSTTE
+465 KPGSKPTTE

-498 IQTLSEKVKDSAGS
+498 IQTLTEKVKDSAGS

-519 TTTETGKEMVNGIET
+519 TTTTTGKEMVDGIET

-567 TTSKVEGGVTT
+567 TASKVEGGVTT

-605 VDGVARTTKTI
+605 VDGVAQTTKTI

-745 QSFAAAMKGL
+745 QSFAAAMKSL

-802 PECLAVLAVIANGVV
+802 PECLAVLAVIAEGVV
-817 GFKMGQNARTREDS
+817 GFKMGQNARAREDS
-831 GEERSLGSKLLSGAL
+831 GEERSLGSKLLSSAL
-846 LAATGPVGWISYFFG
+846 LAFTGPIGWISYLLG

-869 SSSAAAESAP
+869 SSSAAAESTP

-932 LSTVVEQ
+932 LSNVVEQ

>member
-1 LSATLGLDDS
+1 VQNSTKKAVTELGSEYSKAAQKVAELTKRYNESAEKTGRTS
-11 AYRQGV
+11 
-17 EEAKAQTKA
+17 AQTKELKA
-26 AVSTMMTDYNRLY
+26 ALASARAEL
-39 SEVIHLT
+39 
-46 AAYQKSRKE
+46 KE
-55 TGATSE
+55 TTS
-61 ETKAFAQKLKEA
+61 ALK
-73 RAQLSATAQGL
+73 SANIGMT
-84 RTAEEYMNSF
+84 EF
-94 GESASGSG
+94 GGSSESASG
-102 QSLTGAITKAN
+102 SLTGAITKAN
-113 LLTGVISKVSSMALS
+113 LLTGVISNVSSMALS
-128 AGKDFIQTGIKYN
+128 AAKDFIQTGIQYN

-151 TNMLGSAEAAQQAI
+151 TNMLGSAEAAKA
-165 AAIQED
+165 AMDAIQED
-171 AARTPL
+171 AARTPFD
-177 NVASLTQANQLLIS
+177 VASLTQANQLLIS
-191 AGENANY
+191 AGENAGY
-198 SRKVIMALGDAVYAA
+198 SRKVIMALGDAVSAT
-213 GGGNAELSRMAAN
+213 GGGNAELSRMSAN

-256 DYTGKTVQEVQSMTV
+256 DYTGKSVQEVQKMTI

-376 AVVSALDRASYAL
+376 AAVSALDRASYAL
-389 NKARGKTAY
+389 NKALGKNAY

-413 QNSRDR
+413 QNSRNR

-446 GSGGSSIVTTGGSG
+446 GSGGSSIPTGGSG
-460 GSASG
+460 GSSSSG
-465 KSGSRSTTE
+465 KPGSKSATE

-498 IQTLSEKVKDSAGS
+498 IQTLTEKVKDSAGS

-519 TTTETGKEMVNGIET
+519 TTTTTGKEMVDGIET

-567 TTSKVEGGVTT
+567 TASKVEGGVTT
-578 AIQEVTK
+578 AIQEVTE
-585 KYADNTEHIEK
+585 KYAFFFNDTATTETK
-596 TETITEENI
+596 TEESI

-616 NTYIDGVLQNTKV
+616 NTYIDGVLQNTKT

-727 GLFSNGITP
+727 GLFSDGITP

-802 PECLAVLAVIANGVV
+802 PECLAVLAVIAEGVV
-817 GFKMGQNARTREDS
+817 GFKMGQNARAREDS

-846 LAATGPVGWISYFFG
+846 LAFTGPIGWISYLLG

-869 SSSAAAESAP
+869 SSSAAAESAQ

-899 FAGYDYRSDPFTY
+899 FAGYDYRSAPFTY

-922 QAEIQAQLAK
+922 QAEIQAQLTK

>member
-1 LSATLGLDDS
+1 M
-11 AYRQGV
+11 

-316 GLMTGDLS
+316 GLMTQDLS
-324 SGIGVVIGNLNNMV
+324 GAVGKVIEKLNDMT

-350 KGLGEAILGLDNPI
+350 TGLIGEVTGLANVADRAKSAFAGLKAVIDALKSGDISLAKGDWDAVYWEGFNNKYQNQKAGQKDTNYWKQYGERMAKQYGLDKNE
-364 SAIISSFGRLGS
+364 SSITTS
-376 AVVSALDRASYAL
+376 PS
-389 NKARGKTAY
+389 
-398 ADYDS
+398 
-403 YEDYRASTDQ
+403 
-413 QNSRDR
+413 
-419 RRQAALNGVGIS
+419 
-431 NKSWSERQAELAAAA
+431 
-446 GSGGSSIVTTGGSG
+446 GSS
-460 GSASG
+460 SG
-465 KSGSRSTTE
+465 KPGSKSTTE

-585 KYADNTEHIEK
+585 KYADGSEHIEK

-692 QEQRNTILKWA
+692 QEQRNTVLKWA

-802 PECLAVLAVIANGVV
+802 PECLAVLAVIAEGVV
-817 GFKMGQNARTREDS
+817 GFKMGQNARAREDS

-846 LAATGPVGWISYFFG
+846 LAATGPIGWISYFFG

-869 SSSAAAESAP
+869 SSSAAAESAS

>member
-1 LSATLGLDDS
+1 MQNSTKRAVTELGSEYSKAAQKVAELTKRYNESAEKTGRTS
-11 AYRQGV
+11 
-17 EEAKAQTKA
+17 AQTKELKA
-26 AVSTMMTDYNRLY
+26 ALASARAEL
-39 SEVIHLT
+39 
-46 AAYQKSRKE
+46 KE
-55 TGATSE
+55 TTSALRSANTNMTEFGGASE
-61 ETKAFAQKLKEA
+61 T
-73 RAQLSATAQGL
+73 
-84 RTAEEYMNSF
+84 
-94 GESASGSG
+94 ASG
-102 QSLTGAITKAN
+102 SLTGAITKAN
-113 LLTGVISKVSSMALS
+113 LLTGVISNVSSMALS
-128 AGKDFIQTGIKYN
+128 AAKDFIQTGIQYN

-151 TNMLGSAEAAQQAI
+151 TNMLGSAEAAKA
-165 AAIQED
+165 AMDAIQED
-171 AARTPL
+171 ASRTPFD
-177 NVASLTQANQLLIS
+177 VASLTQANQLLIS
-191 AGENANY
+191 AGENAGY
-198 SRKVIMALGDAVYAA
+198 SRKVIMALGDAVSAT
-213 GGGNAELSRMAAN
+213 GGGNAELSRMSAN

-256 DYTGKTVQEVQSMTV
+256 DYTGKSVQEVQNMTI

-287 GRYYNA
+287 GRYYNS

-316 GLMTGDLS
+316 GLMTQDLS
-324 SGIGVVIGNLNNMV
+324 GAVGKVIEKLNDMT
-338 VAAQDAYKKDGW
+338 VAAQDAYKTDGW
-350 KGLGEAILGLDNPI
+350 EGLILKLTGLEEAGNRVGAIFAGIAAQVKEMASGNLSEWKAFFDPTGQSGTAYKKAYNEYLGNKNAGTKDDSYWKQYGDRMAKQYGLDKN
-364 SAIISSFGRLGS
+364 
-376 AVVSALDRASYAL
+376 
-389 NKARGKTAY
+389 
-398 ADYDS
+398 
-403 YEDYRASTDQ
+403 E
-413 QNSRDR
+413 
-419 RRQAALNGVGIS
+419 
-431 NKSWSERQAELAAAA
+431 
-446 GSGGSSIVTTGGSG
+446 SSITSDGTDTTTNRPTGF
-460 GSASG
+460 
-465 KSGSRSTTE
+465 KSTTE

-498 IQTLSEKVKDSAGS
+498 VQTLTEKVKDSAGG

-554 DDMSKTLAATLTR
+554 DDMSKTLAATLTH

-585 KYADNTEHIEK
+585 KYADGSEHIEK

-605 VDGVARTTKTI
+605 VDGVAQTTKTI

-727 GLFSNGITP
+727 DLFSNGITP

-802 PECLAVLAVIANGVV
+802 PECLAVLAVIAEGVV
-817 GFKMGQNARTREDS
+817 GFKMGQNARAREDS

-846 LAATGPVGWISYFFG
+846 LAATGPVGWLSYFFG
-861 KKFGKKSS
+861 KKYGKKSS

>member
-1 LSATLGLDDS
+1 MSLDDS
-11 AYRQGV
+11 AYRQSIQNVQNSTKKVVTELGSEYSKAAQKV
-17 EEAKAQTKA
+17 AELTKRYNESAEKTGRTSAQTKELKA
-26 AVSTMMTDYNRLY
+26 ALASARAEL
-39 SEVIHLT
+39 
-46 AAYQKSRKE
+46 KE
-55 TGATSE
+55 TTSALRSANTNMTEFGGASE
-61 ETKAFAQKLKEA
+61 T
-73 RAQLSATAQGL
+73 
-84 RTAEEYMNSF
+84 
-94 GESASGSG
+94 ASG
-102 QSLTGAITKAN
+102 SLTGAITKAN

-128 AGKDFIQTGIKYN
+128 AAKDFIQTGIQYN

-151 TNMLGSAEAAQQAI
+151 TNMLGSAEAAKA
-165 AAIQED
+165 AMDAIQED
-171 AARTPL
+171 AARTPFD
-177 NVASLTQANQLLIS
+177 VASLTQANQLLIS
-191 AGENANY
+191 AGENAGY
-198 SRKVIMALGDAVYAA
+198 SRKVIMALGDAVSAT
-213 GGGNAELSRMAAN
+213 GGGNAELSRMSAN

-256 DYTGKTVQEVQSMTV
+256 DYTGKSVQEVQKMTI
-271 SYDLLSQ
+271 SYDLLSS

-316 GLMTGDLS
+316 GLMTGGLS
-324 SGIGVVIGNLNNMV
+324 DAVGSVISKLNEMT
-338 VAAQDAYKKDGW
+338 AAAIEAYKQDGW
-350 KGLGEAILGLDNPI
+350 WGMAGAALSVIEPI
-364 SAIISSFGRLGS
+364 NEVGQ
-376 AVVSALDRASYAL
+376 ALDSVKEKANAAL
-389 NKARGKTAY
+389 THITY
-398 ADYDS
+398 LI
-403 YEDYRASTDQ
+403 
-413 QNSRDR
+413 NSRTVPNFAYSSEEEYA
-419 RRQAALNGVGIS
+419 AALET
-431 NKSWSERQAELAAAA
+431 NKRRSEGSRETERKRRLYLHNQRVTQAQAEAAAN
-446 GSGGSSIVTTGGSG
+446 GSSITTGDSGSS
-460 GSASG
+460 GSK
-465 KSGSRSTTE
+465 KSGSKSATE

-480 SRTATT
+480 SQTATT

-498 IQTLSEKVKDSAGS
+498 IQTLTEKVKDSAGS

-519 TTTETGKEMVNGIET
+519 TTTTTGKEMVNGIET

-578 AIQEVTK
+578 AIQEVTE
-585 KYADNTEHIEK
+585 KYADGTEHIKTTETK
-596 TETITEENI
+596 TEESI
-605 VDGVARTTKTI
+605 VNGVAQTTKTI

-640 ALSRTEKYISEIQGQ
+640 SLSRTEKYLSEIQGQ

-727 GLFSNGITP
+727 DLFSNGITP

-755 SGTGGSGGIVSS
+755 SGTGGSGGIVNS

-802 PECLAVLAVIANGVV
+802 PECLAVLAVIAEGVI
-817 GFKMGQNARTREDS
+817 GFKMGQNARAREDS

-846 LAATGPVGWISYFFG
+846 LAATGPVGWLSYFLG

-869 SSSAAAESAP
+869 SSSVAEESTS
-879 SGAMS
+879 SGAPS

-912 NPNNNSVPKY
+912 NPNNNAVPKY

-932 LSTVVEQ
+932 LSAVVEQ

>member
-1 LSATLGLDDS
+1 MQNSTKKAVTELGSEYSKAAQKVAELTKRYNESAEKTGRTS
-11 AYRQGV
+11 V
-17 EEAKAQTKA
+17 QTKELKA
-26 AVSTMMTDYNRLY
+26 ALASARAEL
-39 SEVIHLT
+39 
-46 AAYQKSRKE
+46 KE
-55 TGATSE
+55 TTSALKSANIGMTE
-61 ETKAFAQKLKEA
+61 FGGSSET
-73 RAQLSATAQGL
+73 
-84 RTAEEYMNSF
+84 
-94 GESASGSG
+94 ASG
-102 QSLTGAITKAN
+102 SLTGAITKAN

-128 AGKDFIQTGIKYN
+128 AAKDFIQTGIQYN

-151 TNMLGSAEAAQQAI
+151 TNMLGSAEAAKA
-165 AAIQED
+165 AMDAIQED
-171 AARTPL
+171 AARTPFD
-177 NVASLTQANQLLIS
+177 VASLTQANQLLIS
-191 AGENANY
+191 AGENAGY
-198 SRKVIMALGDAVYAA
+198 SRKVIMALGDAVSAT
-213 GGGNAELSRMAAN
+213 GGGNAELSRMSAN

-246 AGINIYQVLA
+246 AGINVYQVLA
-256 DYTGKTVQEVQSMTV
+256 DYTGKSVQEVQKMTI
-271 SYDLLSQ
+271 SYDTLSQ

-316 GLMTGDLS
+316 GLMTGGLS
-324 SGIGVVIGNLNNMV
+324 DAVGSVISKLNEMT
-338 VAAQDAYKKDGW
+338 VAAIEAYKQDGW
-350 KGLGEAILGLDNPI
+350 WGMAGAALSVIEPINEVGQALDGVKEKANAALTHITYLINSLTVPNF
-364 SAIISSFGRLGS
+364 AYSSEEEY
-376 AVVSALDRASYAL
+376 AAALDR
-389 NKARGKTAY
+389 
-398 ADYDS
+398 
-403 YEDYRASTDQ
+403 

-446 GSGGSSIVTTGGSG
+446 GSGGSSIPTGGSG
-460 GSASG
+460 GSSSG
-465 KSGSRSTTE
+465 GKPGSKSTTE

-498 IQTLSEKVKDSAGS
+498 IQTLTEKVKDSAGS

-519 TTTETGKEMVNGIET
+519 TTTTTGKEMVDGIET

-578 AIQEVTK
+578 AIQEVTE
-585 KYADNTEHIEK
+585 KYADGTEHIKTTETK
-596 TETITEENI
+596 TEESI

-616 NTYIDGVLQNTKV
+616 NTYIDGVLQNTKT

-727 GLFSNGITP
+727 DLFSDGITP

-792 SAAGGAASFF
+792 SAASGAASFF
-802 PECLAVLAVIANGVV
+802 PECLAVLAAIANGVI
-817 GFKMGQNARTREDS
+817 GFKMGQNARAREDS

-846 LAATGPVGWISYFFG
+846 LAATGPIGWISYFFG
-861 KKFGKKSS
+861 KKYGKKSS
-869 SSSAAAESAP
+869 SSSAAAESAS
-879 SGAMS
+879 SGAPS

>member
-1 LSATLGLDDS
+1 MQNSTKRAVTELGSEYSKAAQKVAELTKRYNESAEKTGRTS
-11 AYRQGV
+11 
-17 EEAKAQTKA
+17 AQTKELKA
-26 AVSTMMTDYNRLY
+26 ALASARAEL
-39 SEVIHLT
+39 
-46 AAYQKSRKE
+46 KE
-55 TGATSE
+55 TTSALKSANIGMTE
-61 ETKAFAQKLKEA
+61 FGGSSET
-73 RAQLSATAQGL
+73 
-84 RTAEEYMNSF
+84 
-94 GESASGSG
+94 ASG
-102 QSLTGAITKAN
+102 SLTGAITKAN

-128 AGKDFIQTGIKYN
+128 AGKDFIQTGIRYN
-141 AQLESYTTGF
+141 AQLEDYTTGF
-151 TNMLGSAEAAQQAI
+151 TNMLGSAEAAKA
-165 AAIQED
+165 AMDAIQED
-171 AARTPL
+171 AARTPF

-191 AGENANY
+191 AGENAGY
-198 SRKVIMALGDAVYAA
+198 SRKVIMALGDAVSATR
-213 GGGNAELSRMAAN
+213 GGNAELSRMSEN

-256 DYTGKTVQEVQSMTV
+256 DYTGKSVQEVQNMTI

-324 SGIGVVIGNLNNMV
+324 SGIGVVIGNLNDMV

-364 SAIISSFGRLGS
+364 STIISSFGKLGS
-376 AVVSALDRASYAL
+376 AAVSALDRASYAL
-389 NKARGKTAY
+389 NKALGKNAY

-403 YEDYRASTDQ
+403 YEDYRTSTDQ

-460 GSASG
+460 GSSSGG
-465 KSGSRSTTE
+465 KSGSKSTTE

-498 IQTLSEKVKDSAGS
+498 IQTLTEKVKDSAGS

-519 TTTETGKEMVNGIET
+519 TTTTTGKEMVNGIET

-585 KYADNTEHIEK
+585 KYADGSEHIEK

-640 ALSRTEKYISEIQGQ
+640 SLSRTEKYISEIQGQ

-703 DDAMTAINE
+703 GDAMTAINE
-712 HYAQGGI
+712 HYAHGGI
-719 QGALQSIA
+719 QEALQSIA
-727 GLFSNGITP
+727 DLFSNGITP
-736 AVNGSTKEV
+736 AVDGSTQKV
-745 QSFAAAMKGL
+745 QSFAAVLKSL

-792 SAAGGAASFF
+792 SAASGAASFF
-802 PECLAVLAVIANGVV
+802 PECLAVLAAIANGVI
-817 GFKMGQNARTREDS
+817 GFKMGQNARAREDS

-846 LAATGPVGWISYFFG
+846 LAATGPIGWISYFFG
-861 KKFGKKSS
+861 KKYGKKSS
-869 SSSAAAESAP
+869 SSSAAAESTP

-912 NPNNNSVPKY
+912 NPNNNAVPKY

-932 LSTVVEQ
+932 LSTIVEQ

>member
-1 LSATLGLDDS
+1 
-11 AYRQGV
+11 
-17 EEAKAQTKA
+17 
-26 AVSTMMTDYNRLY
+26 MTEFGGA
-39 SEVIHLT
+39 SET
-46 AAYQKSRKE
+46 
-55 TGATSE
+55 
-61 ETKAFAQKLKEA
+61 
-73 RAQLSATAQGL
+73 
-84 RTAEEYMNSF
+84 
-94 GESASGSG
+94 ASG
-102 QSLTGAITKAN
+102 SLTGAITKAN
-113 LLTGVISKVSSMALS
+113 LLTGVISNVSSMALS
-128 AGKDFIQTGIKYN
+128 AAKDFIQTGIQYN
-141 AQLESYTTGF
+141 AQIEKYTTGF
-151 TNMLGSAEAAQQAI
+151 TNMLGSAEAAQQVMSQ
-165 AAIQED
+165 IQED
-171 AARTPL
+171 AARTPF
-177 NVASLTQANQLLIS
+177 NVESLTKANQYLIS
-191 AGENANY
+191 AGENASY
-198 SRKVIMALGDAVYAA
+198 ARKTIMALGDAVSAT
-213 GGGNAELSRMAAN
+213 GGDNDELNRMAQN

-256 DYTGKTVQEVQSMTV
+256 DYTGKSVQDVQNMTI

-324 SGIGVVIGNLNNMV
+324 SGIGVVIGNLNDMV

-364 SAIISSFGRLGS
+364 STIISSFGRLGS
-376 AVVSALDRASYAL
+376 AAVSALDRASYAL
-389 NKARGKTAY
+389 NKALGKNAY

-413 QNSRDR
+413 QNSRNR

-431 NKSWSERQAELAAAA
+431 NRSWSQRQADLAAAN
-446 GSGGSSIVTTGGSG
+446 GNGGSSIPTGGSG
-460 GSASG
+460 GSSSG
-465 KSGSRSTTE
+465 GKPGSKSTTE

-498 IQTLSEKVKDSAGS
+498 IQTLTEKVKDSAGS

-519 TTTETGKEMVNGIET
+519 TTTTTGKEMVDGIET

-585 KYADNTEHIEK
+585 KYADGSEHIEK

-616 NTYIDGVLQNTKV
+616 NTYIDGVLQNTKT

-665 SLFTDIKNKDGKAI
+665 SLFIDIKNKDGKAI

-727 GLFSNGITP
+727 DLFSNGITP

-792 SAAGGAASFF
+792 SAASGAASFF
-802 PECLAVLAVIANGVV
+802 PECLAVLAAIANGVI
-817 GFKMGQNARTREDS
+817 GFKMGQNARAREDS

-846 LAATGPVGWISYFFG
+846 LAATGPIGWISYFFG
-861 KKFGKKSS
+861 KKYGKKSS
-869 SSSAAAESAP
+869 SSSAAAESAS
-879 SGAMS
+879 SGAPS

>member
-1 LSATLGLDDS
+1 MQNSTKRVVTELGSEYSKATQKVAELTKRYNESAEKTGRTS
-11 AYRQGV
+11 
-17 EEAKAQTKA
+17 AQTKELKA
-26 AVSTMMTDYNRLY
+26 ALASARAEL
-39 SEVIHLT
+39 
-46 AAYQKSRKE
+46 KE
-55 TGATSE
+55 TTSALKSANVGMTE
-61 ETKAFAQKLKEA
+61 FGGSSET
-73 RAQLSATAQGL
+73 
-84 RTAEEYMNSF
+84 
-94 GESASGSG
+94 ASG
-102 QSLTGAITKAN
+102 SLTGAITKAN

-128 AGKDFIQTGIKYN
+128 AAKDFIQTGIQYN
-141 AQLESYTTGF
+141 AQLESYTTGL
-151 TNMLGSAEAAQQAI
+151 TNMLGSAEAAKA
-165 AAIQED
+165 AMDAIQED
-171 AARTPL
+171 AARTPFD
-177 NVASLTQANQLLIS
+177 VASLTQANQLLIS
-191 AGENANY
+191 AGENAGY
-198 SRKVIMALGDAVYAA
+198 SRKVIMALGDAVSAT
-213 GGGNAELSRMAAN
+213 GGGNAELSRMSAN

-246 AGINIYQVLA
+246 AGINVYQVLA
-256 DYTGKTVQEVQSMTV
+256 DYTGKSVQEVQKMTI
-271 SYDLLSQ
+271 SYDTLSQ

-305 STLKDNVSQLA
+305 STLKDNASQLA
-316 GLMTGDLS
+316 GLMTSNLS
-324 SGIGVVIGNLNNMV
+324 EAVGTVISKLNDMT
-338 VAAQDAYKKDGW
+338 VAAIEAYKQDGW
-350 KGLGEAILGLDNPI
+350 WGMAGAALSVIEPI
-364 SAIISSFGRLGS
+364 NEVGQ
-376 AVVSALDRASYAL
+376 ALDGVKE
-389 NKARGKTAY
+389 KA
-398 ADYDS
+398 
-403 YEDYRASTDQ
+403 
-413 QNSRDR
+413 N
-419 RRQAALNGVGIS
+419 AALTHITYLINSLTVPNFAYS
-431 NKSWSERQAELAAAA
+431 SEEEYAAALETNERRSEGSRETERKRRLYLHNQRVAQAQAAAA
-446 GSGGSSIVTTGGSG
+446 AAASSITGGSG
-460 GSASG
+460 GSSSSG
-465 KSGSRSTTE
+465 KPGSKSTTE

-585 KYADNTEHIEK
+585 KYADGSEHIEK

-712 HYAQGGI
+712 HYAHGGI
-719 QGALQSIA
+719 QEALQSIA
-727 GLFSNGITP
+727 DLFSNGITP
-736 AVNGSTKEV
+736 AVDGSTEKV
-745 QSFAAAMKGL
+745 KSFAAVMKSL
-755 SGTGGSGGIVSS
+755 SGTGGSGGIVNS

-772 GGGTKAAA
+772 GGGSAGSAASG
-780 AAGEAGAGQAIA
+780 AAGEAASGAIA

-802 PECLAVLAVIANGVV
+802 PECLAVLAVIAEGVV
-817 GFKMGQNARTREDS
+817 GFKMGQNAHAREDS

-846 LAATGPVGWISYFFG
+846 LAFTGPIGWISYLLG

-869 SSSAAAESAP
+869 SSSAAAESAS

-932 LSTVVEQ
+932 LSAVVEQ

>member
-1 LSATLGLDDS
+1 MVKKNILGTIGGTPMV
-11 AYRQGV
+11 RI
-17 EEAKAQTKA
+17 
-26 AVSTMMTDYNRLY
+26 NRLCP
-39 SEVIHLT
+39 
-46 AAYQKSRKE
+46 
-55 TGATSE
+55 
-61 ETKAFAQKLKEA
+61 
-73 RAQLSATAQGL
+73 
-84 RTAEEYMNSF
+84 N
-94 GESASGSG
+94 
-102 QSLTGAITKAN
+102 
-113 LLTGVISKVSSMALS
+113 
-128 AGKDFIQTGIKYN
+128 
-141 AQLESYTTGF
+141 
-151 TNMLGSAEAAQQAI
+151 
-165 AAIQED
+165 
-171 AARTPL
+171 P
-177 NVASLTQANQLLIS
+177 NV
-191 AGENANY
+191 
-198 SRKVIMALGDAVYAA
+198 
-213 GGGNAELSRMAAN
+213 
-226 LQQIANVGKASAIDI
+226 
-241 KQFAY
+241 
-246 AGINIYQVLA
+246 NIYAKL
-256 DYTGKTVQEVQSMTV
+256 
-271 SYDLLSQ
+271 
-278 ALIAASEEG
+278 EG
-287 GRYYNA
+287 F
-293 MDTQSQTMNGRV
+293 
-305 STLKDNVSQLA
+305 
-316 GLMTGDLS
+316 
-324 SGIGVVIGNLNNMV
+324 
-338 VAAQDAYKKDGW
+338 
-350 KGLGEAILGLDNPI
+350 NP
-364 SAIISSFGRLGS
+364 
-376 AVVSALDRASYAL
+376 
-389 NKARGKTAY
+389 T
-398 ADYDS
+398 
-403 YEDYRASTDQ
+403 
-413 QNSRDR
+413 
-419 RRQAALNGVGIS
+419 
-431 NKSWSERQAELAAAA
+431 
-446 GSGGSSIVTTGGSG
+446 
-460 GSASG
+460 
-465 KSGSRSTTE
+465 
-474 TVISSI
+474 
-480 SRTATT
+480 
-486 TAQNALGTVTTS
+486 
-498 IQTLSEKVKDSAGS
+498 GS

-519 TTTETGKEMVNGIET
+519 TTTTTGKEMVNGIET

-585 KYADNTEHIEK
+585 KYADGSEHIEK

-605 VDGVARTTKTI
+605 VDGVAQTTKTI

-727 GLFSNGITP
+727 DLFSNGITP
-736 AVNGSTKEV
+736 AVNSSTKEV

-802 PECLAVLAVIANGVV
+802 PECLAVLAVIAEGVV
-817 GFKMGQNARTREDS
+817 GFKMGQNARAREDS

-846 LAATGPVGWISYFFG
+846 LAATGPVGWLSYFFG
-861 KKFGKKSS
+861 KKFGKKPS

-932 LSTVVEQ
+932 LSNVVEQ

>member
-1 LSATLGLDDS
+1 MQNSTRRAVTELGSEYSKAAQKVAELTKRYNES
-11 AYRQGV
+11 V
-17 EEAKAQTKA
+17 EKTGRTSAQTKELKA
-26 AVSTMMTDYNRLY
+26 ALASARAEL
-39 SEVIHLT
+39 
-46 AAYQKSRKE
+46 KE
-55 TGATSE
+55 TTSALKSANTNMTE
-61 ETKAFAQKLKEA
+61 FGGSSET
-73 RAQLSATAQGL
+73 
-84 RTAEEYMNSF
+84 
-94 GESASGSG
+94 ASG
-102 QSLTGAITKAN
+102 SLTGAITKAN
-113 LLTGVISKVSSMALS
+113 LLTGVIAKVSSMALS
-128 AGKDFIQTGIKYN
+128 AAKDFIQTGIQYN

-151 TNMLGSAEAAQQAI
+151 TNMLGSAEAAKA
-165 AAIQED
+165 AMDAIQED
-171 AARTPL
+171 AARTPFD
-177 NVASLTQANQLLIS
+177 VASLTQANQLLIS
-191 AGENANY
+191 AGENAGY
-198 SRKVIMALGDAVYAA
+198 SRKVIMALGDAVSAT
-213 GGGNAELSRMAAN
+213 GGGNAELSRMSAN

-256 DYTGKTVQEVQSMTV
+256 DYTGKSVQEVQKMTI

-324 SGIGVVIGNLNNMV
+324 SGIGVVIGNLNGMV

-350 KGLGEAILGLDNPI
+350 KGLGEAILDLDNPI
-364 SAIISSFGRLGS
+364 STIISSFGRLGS
-376 AVVSALDRASYAL
+376 AAVSALDRASYAL
-389 NKARGKTAY
+389 NKALGKTAY
-398 ADYDS
+398 ADYDR
-403 YEDYRASTDQ
+403 YEDYRTSTDQ

-446 GSGGSSIVTTGGSG
+446 GTGGSSITTSPSGSSG
-460 GSASG
+460 GKKSKSA
-465 KSGSRSTTE
+465 TE

-480 SRTATT
+480 SQTATT

-519 TTTETGKEMVNGIET
+519 TTTTTGKEMVNGIET

-554 DDMSKTLAATLTR
+554 DDMSKTLVATLTR

-578 AIQEVTK
+578 AIQEVTE
-585 KYADNTEHIEK
+585 KYADGTEHIKTTETK
-596 TETITEENI
+596 TEESI
-605 VDGVARTTKTI
+605 VDGVAQTTKTI

-727 GLFSNGITP
+727 DLFSNGITP

-745 QSFAAAMKGL
+745 QSFSATMKGL

-772 GGGTKAAA
+772 GGGTKTAA

-802 PECLAVLAVIANGVV
+802 PECLAVLAVIAEGVI
-817 GFKMGQNARTREDS
+817 GFKMGQNARAREDS
-831 GEERSLGSKLLSGAL
+831 GEERSLGSKLLSGL
-846 LAATGPVGWISYFFG
+846 LLGATGPVGWLSYFFG

-869 SSSAAAESAP
+869 SSSAAAESAS

-912 NPNNNSVPKY
+912 NPNNNAVPKY

-932 LSTVVEQ
+932 LSAVVEQ

>member
-1 LSATLGLDDS
+1 MQNSTKKAVTELGSEYSKAAQKVAELTKRYNESAEKTGHTS
-11 AYRQGV
+11 V
-17 EEAKAQTKA
+17 QTKELKA
-26 AVSTMMTDYNRLY
+26 ALASARAELKETTSALKSANNGMESFANSTDKASGKSLAGAIAQGTVMAGVFSKLY
-39 SEVIHLT
+39 S
-46 AAYQKSRKE
+46 A
-55 TGATSE
+55 
-61 ETKAFAQKLKEA
+61 
-73 RAQLSATAQGL
+73 
-84 RTAEEYMNSF
+84 
-94 GESASGSG
+94 
-102 QSLTGAITKAN
+102 
-113 LLTGVISKVSSMALS
+113 ALS
-128 AGKDFIQTGIKYN
+128 AAEGLISSGIQYN

-151 TNMLGSAEAAQQAI
+151 TNMLGSAEAAKA
-165 AAIQED
+165 AMDAIQED
-171 AARTPL
+171 AARTPFD
-177 NVASLTQANQLLIS
+177 VASLTQANQLLIS
-191 AGENANY
+191 AGENAGY
-198 SRKVIMALGDAVYAA
+198 SRKVIMALGDAVSAT
-213 GGGNAELSRMAAN
+213 GGGNAELSRMSAN

-246 AGINIYQVLA
+246 AGINVYQVLA
-256 DYTGKTVQEVQSMTV
+256 DYTGKSVQEVQKMTI
-271 SYDLLSQ
+271 SYDTLSQ

-316 GLMTGDLS
+316 GLMTGNLS
-324 SGIGVVIGNLNNMV
+324 EAVSTVISKLNDMT
-338 VAAQDAYKKDGW
+338 VAAIEAYKQDGW
-350 KGLGEAILGLDNPI
+350 WGMAGAALSVIEPI
-364 SAIISSFGRLGS
+364 NEVGQ
-376 AVVSALDRASYAL
+376 ALDGVKE
-389 NKARGKTAY
+389 KA
-398 ADYDS
+398 
-403 YEDYRASTDQ
+403 
-413 QNSRDR
+413 N
-419 RRQAALNGVGIS
+419 AALTHITYLINSLTVPNFAYS
-431 NKSWSERQAELAAAA
+431 SEEEYAAALETNERRSEGSRETERERRLYLHNQRVAQAQAAAA
-446 GSGGSSIVTTGGSG
+446 AAASSITGGGSGGSSSG
-460 GSASG
+460 G

-585 KYADNTEHIEK
+585 KYADGSEHIEK

-605 VDGVARTTKTI
+605 VDGVAQTTKTI

-692 QEQRNTILKWA
+692 QEQRNAILKWA

-802 PECLAVLAVIANGVV
+802 PECLAVLAVIAEGVV
-817 GFKMGQNARTREDS
+817 GFKMGQNARAREDS

-846 LAATGPVGWISYFFG
+846 LAATGPIGWISYFFG

-869 SSSAAAESAP
+869 SSPAAAESAS

>member
-1 LSATLGLDDS
+1 MATLGLDDS

-17 EEAKAQTKA
+17 EEAKTQTKS
-26 AVSTMMTDYNRLY
+26 AVSTMSADYNRLY
-39 SEVIHLT
+39 SEVLHLT

-73 RAQLSATAQGL
+73 QAQLNTTAQGL

-94 GESASGSG
+94 GDAASGSSK
-102 QSLTGAITKAN
+102 SLAGAIAQGTVMA
-113 LLTGVISKVSSMALS
+113 GFFSKLSSAALAAAKS
-128 AGKDFIQTGIKYN
+128 LIQSGIEYN
-141 AQLESYTTGF
+141 AQIESYRVGL
-151 TNMLGSAEAAQQAI
+151 TNMLGSAEVAKAAMD
-165 AAIQED
+165 AIQED
-171 AARTPL
+171 AARTPFD
-177 NVASLTQANQLLIS
+177 VASLTQANQLLIS
-191 AGENANY
+191 AGENAGY
-198 SRKVIMALGDAVYAA
+198 SRKVIMALGDAVSAT
-213 GGGNAELSRMAAN
+213 GGGNAELSRMSAN

-256 DYTGKTVQEVQSMTV
+256 DYTGKSVQEVQKMTI

-364 SAIISSFGRLGS
+364 STIISSFGRLGS
-376 AVVSALDRASYAL
+376 AAVSALDRASYAL
-389 NKARGKTAY
+389 NKALGKNAY

-446 GSGGSSIVTTGGSG
+446 GAGGSSIPTGGSG
-460 GSASG
+460 GGSSGG
-465 KSGSRSTTE
+465 KSGSKSTTE

-480 SRTATT
+480 ARTATT

-498 IQTLSEKVKDSAGS
+498 IQTLTEKVKDSAGS

-519 TTTETGKEMVNGIET
+519 TTTTTGKEMVDGIET

-585 KYADNTEHIEK
+585 KYADGSEHIEK

-605 VDGVARTTKTI
+605 VDGVAQTTKTI

-727 GLFSNGITP
+727 DLFSNGITP

-802 PECLAVLAVIANGVV
+802 PECLAVLAVIANGVI
-817 GFKMGQNARTREDS
+817 GFKMGQNARAREDS
-831 GEERSLGSKLLSGAL
+831 GEERSLGSKLLSSAL
-846 LAATGPVGWISYFFG
+846 LAATGPIGWISYFFG

-869 SSSAAAESAP
+869 SSSAAESTP